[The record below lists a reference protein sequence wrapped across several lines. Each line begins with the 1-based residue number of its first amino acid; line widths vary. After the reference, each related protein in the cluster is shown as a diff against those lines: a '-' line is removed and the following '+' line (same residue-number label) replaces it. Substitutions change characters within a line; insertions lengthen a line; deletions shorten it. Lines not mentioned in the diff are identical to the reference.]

1 MGIRFIFGRAGAG
14 KSHYCLEQINKK
26 LNNQD
31 KNKLILLVPDQ
42 YTFQT
47 EKKLLEAIG
56 EKALLRAEV
65 LSFKRMATRVFDSC
79 GGRAINVIED
89 SGKNMLIYK
98 LLKDKGEELQYFSK
112 ISKKQGFV
120 GTVSKSITEFKKY
133 NISEEILREK
143 ELQIDKDEL
152 KEKISDLLNIYES
165 FNGALHKEYIDS
177 EDILTILANKLRE
190 CTLYNGAE
198 VWVDEF
204 TTFTPQQ
211 IEVLKVLAKQCK
223 NINITL
229 CSDGEDSSKGGEAD
243 IFSVITSTEN
253 KIIKMMQENN
263 ISYKEPVYLNN
274 KNIYRFKES
283 NELEHLEKY
292 FFNYPFKIYKGK
304 NKDVRLY
311 KANNNYNEIEWVAQD
326 ILRLVIDK
334 GYRYKDI
341 AVVCREIDSYD
352 KITSVIFNEYNIPYF
367 LDKKR
372 DILSN
377 PLVVLIIS
385 ALEILISNWSYESV
399 FKYVKSGLITLE
411 SQFIDKL
418 ENYILANGIKGY
430 KWTKNL
436 LEEDER
442 EFTQEEIEIAEYMEE
457 IRRPIIK
464 LYNKIK
470 GNTTVIKYCTALYEF
485 LLEINAFETMDS
497 WLEKFNRLGMQD
509 KIKEYTQV
517 PSIVMDML
525 DQAVEV
531 LGDEEVDLKTFSKL
545 LVSGFEEKEIGVIP
559 MSLDQVNI
567 GDIARIK
574 GRDVK
579 ALYVVGANDGVLP
592 SANKDEGILS
602 DEDRIELKNLGI
614 ELASDTR
621 SRIFEEQF
629 MVYTAL
635 TIPSNYL
642 MITYPMADFE
652 GKSLRPSIIIPRLK
666 KILPNMQ
673 EESEIYYNHIK
684 ECDLYYDKY
693 HNITA
698 PIPTFN
704 ELIEALRRKYE
715 KEEIEEHW
723 KEAFKWFEESEEFKD
738 RTNVVFNGLNY
749 TNLVERIPRE
759 KIKELYSNE
768 NGRLMF
774 SVSRIEKYAQCPF
787 GYYVQYGL
795 KAKDRKVYEFSA
807 PDLGSFMHEILDQF
821 TNKIKKENIHWSEL
835 TKDRCSEIVNELVNN
850 KLRNETNSILNSNK
864 KYQYFSERFKKTIT
878 KSVTVISEQMR
889 RGEFDVFKNEFD
901 FGDFKDSDPIK
912 LELPSN
918 ETVYLKGRV
927 DRIDK
932 VELDGETYI
941 RIVDY
946 KSGSKSFDLNELY
959 YGLQIQLLVYLDAIL
974 KSSDKILKT
983 ECMPGAILYF
993 KIDNPIIQSK
1003 KALSEEEI
1011 QTEVLKKLK
1020 MDGLL
1025 LKDAKVVKAMDN
1037 EMETYSLIV
1046 PAAFKK
1052 DGDFTSTSAV
1062 VTKEQFDILR
1072 KYVNDKMIEICEEML
1087 SGDIKIEPCKSSKVT
1102 YCDYCDYSSIC
1113 QFDTSL
1119 KDNKYKIIL
1128 KKKKDDLWKSMV
1140 DKVKEEE
1147 GE

>member
-1 MGIRFIFGRAGAG
+1 MGIRFVFGRAGSG
-14 KSHYCLEQINKK
+14 KSYYCLNQINKK
-26 LNNQD
+26 LTND
-31 KNKLILLVPDQ
+31 KNNKLIMLVPDQ

-47 EKKLLEAIG
+47 EKKLLEYIG

-65 LSFKRMATRVFDSC
+65 LSFKRMATRVFDKC

-98 LLKDKGEELQYFSK
+98 LLKDKGEELQYFNR
-112 ISKKQGFV
+112 ISKQQGFV
-120 GTVSKSITEFKKY
+120 GIVSKSITEFKKY
-133 NISEEILREK
+133 NISEAILKEK
-143 ELQIDKDEL
+143 ELEIENKDL
-152 KEKISDLLNIYES
+152 KEKISDLASIYET
-165 FNGALHKEYIDS
+165 FNESLHKGYIDS
-177 EDILTILANKLRE
+177 EDILSILAKKLKE
-190 CTLYNGAE
+190 CDLYDDAE
-198 VWVDEF
+198 IWVDEF

-211 IEVLKVLAKQCK
+211 LEVLKVLAKQCK
-223 NINITL
+223 NVNITL
-229 CSDGEDSSKGGEAD
+229 CSDGEIQFTEGETD
-243 IFSVITSTEN
+243 IFDVIKNTEN
-253 KIIKMMQENN
+253 RILKMMQENN
-263 ISYKEPVYLNN
+263 ISYKEPVNLNK
-274 KNIYRFKES
+274 KNIYRFKDS
-283 NELEHLEKY
+283 KELGHIEKY
-292 FFNYPFKIYKGK
+292 FFNYPFKIYKDDC
-304 NKDVRLY
+304 KDIRLY
-311 KANNNYNEIEWVAQD
+311 KANNNYSEIEWVAQD
-326 ILRLVIDK
+326 ILKLVRDK

-372 DILSN
+372 EILSN

-385 ALEILISNWSYESV
+385 ALEILVTNWSYESV

-411 SQFIDKL
+411 TNFIDKL

-430 KWTKNL
+430 KWTRDL
-436 LEEDER
+436 LTSQDQEL
-442 EFTQEEIEIAEYMEE
+442 TQEEIEIFEYMEE
-457 IRRPIIK
+457 IRRPIIN

-470 GNTTVIKYCTALYEF
+470 GDVTVRKYCTALYEF
-485 LLEINAFETMDS
+485 LLEINAFETMDK
-497 WLEKFNRLGMQD
+497 WLDDFNNKGMQD

-517 PSIVMDML
+517 PAIVMDML

-531 LGDEEVDLKTFSKL
+531 LGDEVVDLKTFSKIL
-545 LVSGFEEKEIGVIP
+545 ISGFEEKEIGVIP
-559 MSLDQVNI
+559 MALDQVNI

-579 ALYVVGANDGVLP
+579 ALYIVGANDGVLP

-602 DEDRIELKNLGI
+602 DEDRIELKSMEI

-621 SRIFEEQF
+621 SRVFEEQF

-666 KILPNMQ
+666 KILPRLK
-673 EESEIYYNHIK
+673 EESEIFNNN
-684 ECDLYYDKY
+684 LFNDKY

-698 PIPTFN
+698 PVPTFN
-704 ELIEALRRKYE
+704 ELIEALRREYE
-715 KEEIEEHW
+715 KEEIEPYWVET
-723 KEAFKWFEESEEFKD
+723 FKWFEENEEFKD
-738 RTNVVFNGLNY
+738 RTKIIFNGLNY
-749 TNLVERIPRE
+749 TNLVEKIPRE
-759 KIKELYSNE
+759 KIKRLYSND

-787 GYYVQYGL
+787 SYYVQYGL
-795 KAKDRKVYEFSA
+795 KAKDRKVYEFTA
-807 PDLGSFMHEILDQF
+807 PDLGSFMHDILDQF
-821 TNKIKKENIHWSEL
+821 TNKIRKENILWGDL
-835 TKDRCSEIVNELVNN
+835 TKDKCAEIVNELVNS
-850 KLRNETNSILNSNK
+850 KLKNETNSILNSNK

-889 RGEFDVFKNEFD
+889 KGEFDIFKSEFD

-912 LELPSN
+912 LELPSK

-932 VELDGETYI
+932 VDLNGETYI

-974 KSSDKILKT
+974 KNSEQILKT
-983 ECMPGAILYF
+983 QCMPGGILYF
-993 KIDNPIIQSK
+993 KIDNPIIKSK
-1003 KALSEEEI
+1003 KALTEEEI
-1011 QTEVLKKLK
+1011 QVEVLKKLK

-1025 LKDAKVVKAMDN
+1025 LKNVELVKSMDRD
-1037 EMETYSLIV
+1037 METYSLII

-1052 DGDFTSTSAV
+1052 DGDFTSTSSV
-1062 VTKEQFDILR
+1062 VTESQFELLR

-1087 SGDIKIEPCKSSKVT
+1087 SGEVKIEPCKSSKVT

-1113 QFDTSL
+1113 QFDTSI

-1128 KKKKDDLWKSMV
+1128 KKKKDDLWNAMSN
-1140 DKVKEEE
+1140 KVKVEEDE
-1147 GE
+1147 

>member
-1 MGIRFIFGRAGAG
+1 MGIRFIFGRAGSG
-14 KSHYCLEQINKK
+14 KSCYCLNQIKKK
-26 LNNQD
+26 LEND
-31 KNKLILLVPDQ
+31 KNNKLILLVPDQ

-47 EKKLLEAIG
+47 EKKLLEHIG
-56 EKALLRAEV
+56 ERALLRAEV
-65 LSFKRMATRVFDSC
+65 LSFKRMATRVFDRC

-98 LLKDKGEELQYFSK
+98 LLKDKGEELQYFNR
-112 ISKKQGFV
+112 ISKQQGFV
-120 GTVSKSITEFKKY
+120 GIVSKSITEFKKY
-133 NISEEILREK
+133 NISEEILIEK
-143 ELQIDKDEL
+143 ESQIDNKDL
-152 KEKISDLLNIYES
+152 KEKVNDLASIYKI
-165 FNGALHKEYIDS
+165 FNENLHKGYIDS
-177 EDILTILANKLRE
+177 EDILSILAKKLKE
-190 CTLYNGAE
+190 CELYNDAE
-198 VWVDEF
+198 IWVDEF

-211 IEVLKVLAKQCK
+211 LEVLKVLAKQCK

-229 CSDGEDSSKGGEAD
+229 CSDGQIQFTEGETD
-243 IFSVITSTEN
+243 IFDVIKNTEN
-253 KIIKMMQENN
+253 RLLKMMQENN
-263 ISYKEPVYLNN
+263 IAYKEPVNLN
-274 KNIYRFKES
+274 KENIYRFKES
-283 NELEHLEKY
+283 KELGHIEKY
-292 FFNYPFKIYKGK
+292 FFNFPFKIYKGEC
-304 NKDVRLY
+304 KDIRLY
-311 KANNNYNEIEWVAQD
+311 KANNNYSEIEWVAQD
-326 ILRLVIDK
+326 ILRLVRDK

-372 DILSN
+372 EILSN

-385 ALEILISNWSYESV
+385 SLEILSTNWSYESV

-411 SQFIDKL
+411 STYIDKL

-430 KWTKNL
+430 KWTRDLIGNTD
-436 LEEDER
+436 EEL
-442 EFTQEEIEIAEYMEE
+442 TQEEIEIFEYMEE
-457 IRRPIIK
+457 IRRPIIN

-470 GNTTVIKYCTALYEF
+470 GDVTVRKYCTALYEF
-485 LLEINAFETMDS
+485 LLEINAFETMDK
-497 WLEKFNRLGMQD
+497 WLENFNEHGMQD

-531 LGDEEVDLKTFSKL
+531 LGDEKVDLKTFSKIL
-545 LVSGFEEKEIGVIP
+545 ISGFEEKEIGVIP
-559 MSLDQVNI
+559 MALDQVNI

-579 ALYVVGANDGVLP
+579 ALYIVGANDGVLP

-602 DEDRIELKNLGI
+602 DEDRLELKQLGI

-621 SRIFEEQF
+621 SRVFEEQF

-666 KILPNMQ
+666 KILPRLQ
-673 EESEIYYNHIK
+673 EESEIFNK
-684 ECDLYYDKY
+684 NLLNDKY

-698 PIPTFN
+698 PTPTFN
-704 ELIEALRRKYE
+704 ELIEALRKEYE
-715 KEEIEEHW
+715 KEEIEPHW
-723 KEAFKWFEESEEFKD
+723 VETFKWFEESDEFKD
-738 RTNVVFNGLNY
+738 RTKIIFNGLNY
-749 TNLVERIPRE
+749 TNLIERIPRE
-759 KIKELYSNE
+759 KMKQLYSND

-787 GYYVQYGL
+787 SYYVQYGL

-807 PDLGSFMHEILDQF
+807 PDLGSFMHDILDKF
-821 TNKIKKENIHWSEL
+821 TNKIKKENIAWSDL
-835 TKDRCSEIVNELVNN
+835 TKERCSEIVNELVNT
-850 KLRNETNSILNSNK
+850 KLKNETNSILNSNK
-864 KYQYFSERFKKTIT
+864 KYQYFSERFKKTIS

-889 RGEFDVFKNEFD
+889 KGEFDIFKSEFD

-912 LELPSN
+912 LELPSK

-932 VELDGETYI
+932 VELNGETYI

-974 KSSDKILKT
+974 KNSEQILKT
-983 ECMPGAILYF
+983 QCMPGGILYF
-993 KIDNPIIQSK
+993 KIDNPIIKSK

-1011 QTEVLKKLK
+1011 QVEVLKKLK

-1025 LKDAKVVKAMDN
+1025 LKNVELVKAMDN
-1037 EMETYSLIV
+1037 DMETYSLII

-1052 DGDFTSTSAV
+1052 DGDFTSTSSV
-1062 VTKEQFDILR
+1062 VTESQFELLR
-1072 KYVNDKMIEICEEML
+1072 NYVNDKMIEICEEML
-1087 SGDIKIEPCKSSKVT
+1087 SGEVKIEPCKSSKVT
-1102 YCDYCDYSSIC
+1102 YCDYCDYSAIC
-1113 QFDTSL
+1113 QFDTSIR
-1119 KDNKYKIIL
+1119 DNKYKIIL
-1128 KKKKDDLWKSMV
+1128 KKKKDDLWNAMEN
-1140 DKVKEEE
+1140 KVKEEE
-1147 GE
+1147 SK

>member
-1 MGIRFIFGRAGAG
+1 MGIRFIFGRAGSG
-14 KSHYCLEQINKK
+14 KSYYCLNQIKKK
-26 LNNQD
+26 LTND
-31 KNKLILLVPDQ
+31 KNNKLIMLVPDQ

-47 EKKLLEAIG
+47 EKKLLGYVG
-56 EKALLRAEV
+56 EKSLLRAEV
-65 LSFKRMATRVFDSC
+65 LSFKRMATRVFDKC

-98 LLKDKGEELQYFSK
+98 LLKDKGEELKYFNR
-112 ISKKQGFV
+112 ISKQQGFV
-120 GTVSKSITEFKKY
+120 GIVSKSITEFKKY
-133 NISEEILREK
+133 NISEEILKEK
-143 ELQIDKDEL
+143 ELEIENKDL
-152 KEKISDLLNIYES
+152 KEKVSDLASIYET
-165 FNGALHKEYIDS
+165 FNESLHKGYIDS
-177 EDILTILANKLRE
+177 EDILSILAKKLKE
-190 CTLYNGAE
+190 CDLYNDAE
-198 VWVDEF
+198 IWVDEF

-211 IEVLKVLAKQCK
+211 LEVLKVLAKQCK
-223 NINITL
+223 NVNITL
-229 CSDGEDSSKGGEAD
+229 CSDGEIQFTEGETD
-243 IFSVITSTEN
+243 IFDVIKNTEN
-253 KIIKMMQENN
+253 RILKMMQENN
-263 ISYKEPVYLNN
+263 ISYKEPVNLNK
-274 KNIYRFKES
+274 KNIYRFRESKE
-283 NELEHLEKY
+283 LGHIEKY
-292 FFNYPFKIYKGK
+292 FFNYPFKIYKGDC
-304 NKDVRLY
+304 KDIRLY
-311 KANNNYNEIEWVAQD
+311 KANNSYSEIEWVAQD
-326 ILRLVIDK
+326 ILKLVRDK

-372 DILSN
+372 EILSN

-385 ALEILISNWSYESV
+385 ALEILVTNWSYESV

-411 SQFIDKL
+411 TNFIDKL

-430 KWTKNL
+430 KWTRDL
-436 LEEDER
+436 LTSQNEEL
-442 EFTQEEIEIAEYMEE
+442 TQEEIEIFEYMEE
-457 IRRPIIK
+457 IRRPIIN

-470 GNTTVIKYCTALYEF
+470 VDVTVRKYCTALYEF
-485 LLEINAFETMDS
+485 LLEINAFETMDK
-497 WLEKFNRLGMQD
+497 WLDDFNNEGMQD

-517 PSIVMDML
+517 PAIVMDML

-531 LGDEEVDLKTFSKL
+531 LGNVVIDLKTFSKIL
-545 LVSGFEEKEIGVIP
+545 ISGFEEKEIGVIP
-559 MSLDQVNI
+559 MALDQVNI

-579 ALYVVGANDGVLP
+579 ALYIVGANDGVLP

-602 DEDRIELKNLGI
+602 DEDRIELKSMGI

-621 SRIFEEQF
+621 SRVFEEQF

-666 KILPNMQ
+666 KILPGLN
-673 EESEIYYNHIK
+673 EESEIFNSNLF
-684 ECDLYYDKY
+684 DDKY

-698 PIPTFN
+698 PVPTFN
-704 ELIEALRRKYE
+704 ELIEALRREYE
-715 KEEIEEHW
+715 KEEIEPYWVET
-723 KEAFKWFEESEEFKD
+723 FKWFEENEEFKD
-738 RTNVVFNGLNY
+738 RTKIIFNGLNY
-749 TNLVERIPRE
+749 TNLVEKIPRE
-759 KIKELYSNE
+759 KIKRLYSND

-795 KAKDRKVYEFSA
+795 KAKDRKVYEFTA
-807 PDLGSFMHEILDQF
+807 PDLGSFMHDILDQF
-821 TNKIKKENIHWSEL
+821 TNKIRKENILWGDL
-835 TKDRCSEIVNELVNN
+835 TKDKCAEIVNELVNS

-889 RGEFDVFKNEFD
+889 KGEFDIFKSEFD

-912 LELPSN
+912 LELPSK

-932 VELDGETYI
+932 VDLNGETYI

-974 KSSDKILKT
+974 KNSKQILKT
-983 ECMPGAILYF
+983 QCMPGGILYF
-993 KIDNPIIQSK
+993 KIDNPIIKSK
-1003 KALSEEEI
+1003 KALTEEEI
-1011 QTEVLKKLK
+1011 QVEVLKKLK

-1025 LKDAKVVKAMDN
+1025 LKNVELVKSMDRD
-1037 EMETYSLIV
+1037 METYSLII

-1052 DGDFTSTSAV
+1052 DGDFTSTSSV
-1062 VTKEQFDILR
+1062 VTESQFELLR

-1087 SGDIKIEPCKSSKVT
+1087 SGEVKIEPCKSSKVT

-1113 QFDTSL
+1113 QFDTSI
-1119 KDNKYKIIL
+1119 KDNKYKIIS
-1128 KKKKDDLWKSMV
+1128 KKKKDDLWDAMSN
-1140 DKVKEEE
+1140 KVKMEEDE
-1147 GE
+1147 

>member
-1 MGIRFIFGRAGAG
+1 MGIRFIFGRAGSG
-14 KSHYCLEQINKK
+14 KSYYCLNQIKKK
-26 LNNQD
+26 LTND
-31 KNKLILLVPDQ
+31 KNNKLIMLVPDQ

-47 EKKLLEAIG
+47 EKKLLEYVG
-56 EKALLRAEV
+56 EKSLLRAEV
-65 LSFKRMATRVFDSC
+65 LSFKRMATRVFDKC

-98 LLKDKGEELQYFSK
+98 LLRDKGEELKYFNR
-112 ISKKQGFV
+112 ISKQQGFV
-120 GTVSKSITEFKKY
+120 GIVSKSITEFKKY
-133 NISEEILREK
+133 NISEEILKEK
-143 ELQIDKDEL
+143 ELEIENKDL
-152 KEKISDLLNIYES
+152 KEKVSDLASIYET
-165 FNGALHKEYIDS
+165 FNESLHKGYIDS
-177 EDILTILANKLRE
+177 EDILSILAKKLKE
-190 CTLYNGAE
+190 CDLYNGAE
-198 VWVDEF
+198 IWVDEF

-211 IEVLKVLAKQCK
+211 LEVLKVLAKQCK
-223 NINITL
+223 NVNITL
-229 CSDGEDSSKGGEAD
+229 CSDGEIQFTEGETD
-243 IFSVITSTEN
+243 IFDVIKNTEN
-253 KIIKMMQENN
+253 RILKMMQENN
-263 ISYKEPVYLNN
+263 ISYKEPVNLNK
-274 KNIYRFKES
+274 KNIYRFRESKE
-283 NELEHLEKY
+283 LGHIEKY
-292 FFNYPFKIYKGK
+292 FFNYPFKIYKGEC
-304 NKDVRLY
+304 KDIRLY
-311 KANNNYNEIEWVAQD
+311 KANNNYSEIEWVAQD
-326 ILRLVIDK
+326 ILKLVRDK

-372 DILSN
+372 EILSN

-385 ALEILISNWSYESV
+385 ALEILVTNWSYESV

-411 SQFIDKL
+411 TNFIDKL

-430 KWTKNL
+430 KWTRDL
-436 LEEDER
+436 LISQDEEL
-442 EFTQEEIEIAEYMEE
+442 TQEEIEIFEYMEE
-457 IRRPIIK
+457 IRRPIIN

-470 GNTTVIKYCTALYEF
+470 GDVTVRKYCTALYEF
-485 LLEINAFETMDS
+485 LLEISAFETMDK
-497 WLEKFNRLGMQD
+497 WLDDFNNKGMQD

-517 PSIVMDML
+517 PAMVMDML

-531 LGDEEVDLKTFSKL
+531 LGNEVIDLKTFFKML
-545 LVSGFEEKEIGVIP
+545 ISGFEEKEIGVIP
-559 MSLDQVNI
+559 MALDQVNI

-579 ALYVVGANDGVLP
+579 ALYIVGANDGVLP

-602 DEDRIELKNLGI
+602 DEDRIELKSMGI

-621 SRIFEEQF
+621 SRVFEEQF

-666 KILPNMQ
+666 KILPGLK
-673 EESEIYYNHIK
+673 EESEIFNSNLF
-684 ECDLYYDKY
+684 DDKY

-698 PIPTFN
+698 PVPTFN
-704 ELIEALRRKYE
+704 ELIEALRREYE
-715 KEEIEEHW
+715 KEEIEPYWVET
-723 KEAFKWFEESEEFKD
+723 FKWFEENEEFKD
-738 RTNVVFNGLNY
+738 RTKIIFNGLNY
-749 TNLVERIPRE
+749 TNLVEKIPRE
-759 KIKELYSNE
+759 KIKRLYSND

-795 KAKDRKVYEFSA
+795 KAKDRKVYEFTA
-807 PDLGSFMHEILDQF
+807 PDLGSFMHDILDQF
-821 TNKIKKENIHWSEL
+821 TNKIRKENILWGDL
-835 TKDRCSEIVNELVNN
+835 TKDKCAEIVNELVNS

-889 RGEFDVFKNEFD
+889 KGEFDIFKSEFD
-901 FGDFKDSDPIK
+901 FGEFKDSDPIK
-912 LELPSN
+912 LELPSK
-918 ETVYLKGRV
+918 EIVYLKGRV

-932 VELDGETYI
+932 VDLNGETYI

-974 KSSDKILKT
+974 KNSKQILKT
-983 ECMPGAILYF
+983 QCMPGGILYF
-993 KIDNPIIQSK
+993 KIDNPIIKSK
-1003 KALSEEEI
+1003 KALTEEEI
-1011 QTEVLKKLK
+1011 QVEVLKKLK

-1025 LKDAKVVKAMDN
+1025 LKNVELVKSMDRD
-1037 EMETYSLIV
+1037 METYSLII

-1052 DGDFTSTSAV
+1052 DGDFTSTSSV
-1062 VTKEQFDILR
+1062 VTESQFELLR

-1087 SGDIKIEPCKSSKVT
+1087 SGDVKIEPCKSSKVT

-1113 QFDTSL
+1113 QFDTSI
-1119 KDNKYKIIL
+1119 KDNKYKIIT
-1128 KKKKDDLWKSMV
+1128 KKKKDDLWDAMSN
-1140 DKVKEEE
+1140 KVKMED

>member
-1 MGIRFIFGRAGAG
+1 MGIRFVFGRAGAG
-14 KSHYCLEQINKK
+14 KSYYCLNQIKKK
-26 LNNQD
+26 LNND
-31 KNKLILLVPDQ
+31 KNNKLIMLVPDQ

-47 EKKLLEAIG
+47 EKKLLEYVG
-56 EKALLRAEV
+56 ERSLLRAEV
-65 LSFKRMATRVFDSC
+65 LSFKRMATRVFDKC

-98 LLKDKGEELQYFSK
+98 LLKDKGEELQYFNR
-112 ISKKQGFV
+112 ISKQQGFV
-120 GTVSKSITEFKKY
+120 GIVSKSITEFKKY
-133 NISEEILREK
+133 NISEEILKEK
-143 ELQIDKDEL
+143 ELQIEDKDL
-152 KEKISDLLNIYES
+152 KEKVSDLASIYET
-165 FNGALHKEYIDS
+165 FNESLHKGYIDS
-177 EDILTILANKLRE
+177 EDILSILAEKLKE
-190 CTLYNGAE
+190 CDLYNDAE
-198 VWVDEF
+198 IWVDEF

-211 IEVLKVLAKQCK
+211 LEVLKVLAKQCK
-223 NINITL
+223 NLNITL
-229 CSDGEDSSKGGEAD
+229 CSDGEIQFTEGETD
-243 IFSVITSTEN
+243 IFDVIKNTEN
-253 KIIKMMQENN
+253 RILKMMQENN
-263 ISYKEPVYLNN
+263 ISYKEPVNLN
-274 KNIYRFKES
+274 KENIYRFKES
-283 NELEHLEKY
+283 KELGHIEKY
-292 FFNYPFKIYKGK
+292 FFNFPFKIYKG
-304 NKDVRLY
+304 NCKDIRLY
-311 KANNNYNEIEWVAQD
+311 KANNNYSEIEWVAQD
-326 ILRLVIDK
+326 ILRLVRDK

-372 DILSN
+372 EILSN

-385 ALEILISNWSYESV
+385 ALEILVTNWSYESV

-411 SQFIDKL
+411 TNFIDKL

-430 KWTKNL
+430 KWTRDL
-436 LEEDER
+436 LISQDEEL
-442 EFTQEEIEIAEYMEE
+442 TQEEIEIFEYMEE
-457 IRRPIIK
+457 IRRPIIN

-470 GNTTVIKYCTALYEF
+470 VDVTVRKYCTALYEF
-485 LLEINAFETMDS
+485 LLEINAFETMDK
-497 WLEKFNRLGMQD
+497 WLDNFNDKGMQD

-531 LGDEEVDLKTFSKL
+531 LGDEVVDLKTFSKIL
-545 LVSGFEEKEIGVIP
+545 ISGFEEKEIGVIP
-559 MSLDQVNI
+559 MALDQVNI

-579 ALYVVGANDGVLP
+579 ALYIVGANDGVLP

-602 DEDRIELKNLGI
+602 DEDRIELKSMGI

-621 SRIFEEQF
+621 SRVFEEQF

-652 GKSLRPSIIIPRLK
+652 GKSLRPSIVIPRLK
-666 KILPNMQ
+666 KILPRLK
-673 EESEIYYNHIK
+673 EESEIFNSN
-684 ECDLYYDKY
+684 LFYDKY

-698 PIPTFN
+698 PVPTFN
-704 ELIEALRRKYE
+704 ELIEALRREYE
-715 KEEIEEHW
+715 NEEIEPYWVET
-723 KEAFKWFEESEEFKD
+723 FKWFEESEEFKD
-738 RTNVVFNGLNY
+738 RTKIIFNGLNY
-749 TNLVERIPRE
+749 TNLVEKIPRE
-759 KIKELYSNE
+759 KIKRLYSND

-787 GYYVQYGL
+787 SYYVQYGL
-795 KAKDRKVYEFSA
+795 KAKDRKVYEFTA
-807 PDLGSFMHEILDQF
+807 PDLGSFMHDILDQF
-821 TNKIKKENIHWSEL
+821 TNKIRKENILWGDL
-835 TKDRCSEIVNELVNN
+835 TKEKCAEIVNELVNS
-850 KLRNETNSILNSNK
+850 KLKNETNSILNSNK

-889 RGEFDVFKNEFD
+889 KGEFDIFKSEFD

-912 LELPSN
+912 LELPSK
-918 ETVYLKGRV
+918 EIVYLKGRV

-932 VELDGETYI
+932 VDLNGETYI

-974 KSSDKILKT
+974 KNSEQILKT
-983 ECMPGAILYF
+983 QCMPGGILYF
-993 KIDNPIIQSK
+993 KIDNPIIKSK
-1003 KALSEEEI
+1003 KALTEEEI
-1011 QTEVLKKLK
+1011 QVEVLKKLK

-1025 LKDAKVVKAMDN
+1025 LKNVELVKSMDRD
-1037 EMETYSLIV
+1037 METYSLII

-1052 DGDFTSTSAV
+1052 DGDFTSTSSV
-1062 VTKEQFDILR
+1062 VTESQFELLR

-1087 SGDIKIEPCKSSKVT
+1087 SGEVKIEPCKSSKVT
-1102 YCDYCDYSSIC
+1102 YCDYCNYSSIC
-1113 QFDTSL
+1113 QFDTSI

-1128 KKKKDDLWKSMV
+1128 KKKKDDLWDAMSN
-1140 DKVKEEE
+1140 KVKVEEDE
-1147 GE
+1147 

>member
-1 MGIRFIFGRAGAG
+1 MGIRFVFGRAGSG
-14 KSHYCLEQINKK
+14 KSYYCLNQIKKK
-26 LNNQD
+26 LGND
-31 KNKLILLVPDQ
+31 KNNKLIMLVPDQ

-47 EKKLLEAIG
+47 EKKLLEYVG

-65 LSFKRMATRVFDSC
+65 LSFKRMATRVFDKC

-98 LLKDKGEELQYFSK
+98 LLKDKGEELQYFNR
-112 ISKKQGFV
+112 ISKQQGFV
-120 GTVSKSITEFKKY
+120 GIVSKSITEFKKY
-133 NISEEILREK
+133 NISEEILKEK
-143 ELQIDKDEL
+143 ELQIENKDL
-152 KEKISDLLNIYES
+152 KEKVSDLASIYET
-165 FNGALHKEYIDS
+165 FNESLHKGYIDS
-177 EDILTILANKLRE
+177 EDILSILAKKLKE
-190 CTLYNGAE
+190 CDLYNDAE
-198 VWVDEF
+198 IWVDEF

-211 IEVLKVLAKQCK
+211 LEVLKALAKQCK
-223 NINITL
+223 NVNITL
-229 CSDGEDSSKGGEAD
+229 CSDGEIQFTEGETD
-243 IFSVITSTEN
+243 IFDVIKNTEN
-253 KIIKMMQENN
+253 RILKMMQENN
-263 ISYKEPVYLNN
+263 ISYKEPVNLNK
-274 KNIYRFKES
+274 KNLYRFKES
-283 NELEHLEKY
+283 KELGHIEKY
-292 FFNYPFKIYKGK
+292 FFNYPFKIYKDEC
-304 NKDVRLY
+304 KDIRLY
-311 KANNNYNEIEWVAQD
+311 KANNNYSEIEWVAQD
-326 ILRLVIDK
+326 ILKLGRDK

-372 DILSN
+372 EILSN

-385 ALEILISNWSYESV
+385 ALEILVTNWSYESV

-411 SQFIDKL
+411 TSFIDKL

-430 KWTKNL
+430 KWTRDL
-436 LEEDER
+436 LISQDKEL
-442 EFTQEEIEIAEYMEE
+442 TQEEIEIFEYMEE
-457 IRRPIIK
+457 IRRPIIN

-470 GNTTVIKYCTALYEF
+470 GDVTVRKYCTALYEF
-485 LLEINAFETMDS
+485 LLEISAFETMDK
-497 WLEKFNRLGMQD
+497 WLDDFNNKGMQD

-531 LGDEEVDLKTFSKL
+531 LGDEVVDLKTFSKIL
-545 LVSGFEEKEIGVIP
+545 KSGFEEKEIGVIP
-559 MSLDQVNI
+559 IALDQVNI

-579 ALYVVGANDGVLP
+579 ALYIVGANDGVLP

-602 DEDRIELKNLGI
+602 DEDRIELKSMGI

-666 KILPNMQ
+666 KILPRLK
-673 EESEIYYNHIK
+673 EESEIFNSS
-684 ECDLYYDKY
+684 LFNDKY

-698 PIPTFN
+698 PVPTFN
-704 ELIEALRRKYE
+704 ELIEALRREYE
-715 KEEIEEHW
+715 KEEIETYWVET
-723 KEAFKWFEESEEFKD
+723 FKWFEENEEFKD
-738 RTNVVFNGLNY
+738 RTKIIFNGLRY
-749 TNLVERIPRE
+749 TNLVEKIPRE
-759 KIKELYSNE
+759 KIKRLYSND

-787 GYYVQYGL
+787 SYYVQYGL
-795 KAKDRKVYEFSA
+795 KAKDRKVYEFTA
-807 PDLGSFMHEILDQF
+807 PDLGSFMHDILDQF
-821 TNKIKKENIHWSEL
+821 TNKIRKENILWGDL
-835 TKDRCSEIVNELVNN
+835 TKDKCSEIVNELVNS
-850 KLRNETNSILNSNK
+850 KLKNETNSILNSNK

-889 RGEFDVFKNEFD
+889 KGEFDIFKSEFD

-912 LELPSN
+912 LELHSK
-918 ETVYLKGRV
+918 EIVYLKGRV

-932 VELDGETYI
+932 VDLNGETYI

-974 KSSDKILKT
+974 KNSEQILKT
-983 ECMPGAILYF
+983 QCMPGGILYF
-993 KIDNPIIQSK
+993 KIDNPIIKSK
-1003 KALSEEEI
+1003 KALTEEEI
-1011 QTEVLKKLK
+1011 QVEVLKKLK

-1025 LKDAKVVKAMDN
+1025 LKNVELVKSMDRD
-1037 EMETYSLIV
+1037 METYSLII

-1052 DGDFTSTSAV
+1052 DGDFTSTSSV
-1062 VTKEQFDILR
+1062 VTESQFELLR

-1087 SGDIKIEPCKSSKVT
+1087 SGEIKIEPCKSSKVM

-1113 QFDTSL
+1113 QFDTSI

-1128 KKKKDDLWKSMV
+1128 KKKKDDLWEAMAN
-1140 DKVKEEE
+1140 KVKMEE

>member
-326 ILRLVIDK
+326 ILRLVRDK

-497 WLEKFNRLGMQD
+497 WLEEFNRLGMQD

-525 DQAVEV
+525 DQAVKV

>member
-1 MGIRFIFGRAGAG
+1 MGIRFIFGRAGSG
-14 KSHYCLEQINKK
+14 KSYYCLNQIKKK
-26 LNNQD
+26 LDNNE

-47 EKKLLEAIG
+47 EKKLLEHIG

-65 LSFKRMATRVFDSC
+65 LSFKRMATRVFDKY

-98 LLKDKGEELQYFSK
+98 LLKDKGEELKYFNR
-112 ISKKQGFV
+112 ISKQQGFV
-120 GTVSKSITEFKKY
+120 GIVSKSITEFKKY

-143 ELQIDKDEL
+143 ELEIDNNDL
-152 KEKISDLLNIYES
+152 REKVNDLLSIYEA
-165 FNGALHKEYIDS
+165 FNENLHKDYIDS
-177 EDILTILANKLRE
+177 EDILSILAQKLKICE
-190 CTLYNGAE
+190 LYNGAE
-198 VWVDEF
+198 IWIDEF

-211 IEVLKVLAKQCK
+211 LEVLKVLAKQCK
-223 NINITL
+223 NMNITL
-229 CSDGEDSSKGGEAD
+229 CSDGEIGFTEGETD
-243 IFSVITSTEN
+243 IFDVIKNTEN
-253 KIIKMMQENN
+253 RILKMMQENN
-263 ISYKEPVYLNN
+263 ISYKEPVNLN
-274 KNIYRFKES
+274 KKDIYRFKES
-283 NELEHLEKY
+283 RELGHIEKY
-292 FFNYPFKIYKGK
+292 FFNFPFKIYK
-304 NKDVRLY
+304 DQCTDIRLY
-311 KANNNYNEIEWVAQD
+311 KANNNYSEIEWVAQD
-326 ILRLVIDK
+326 ILRLVRDK

-372 DILSN
+372 EILSN

-385 ALEILISNWSYESV
+385 SLEILITNWSYESV
-399 FKYVKSGLITLE
+399 FKYVKSGLIKIE
-411 SQFIDKL
+411 SEFIDKL

-430 KWTKNL
+430 KWTRDL
-436 LEEDER
+436 LTSNDVEL
-442 EFTQEEIEIAEYMEE
+442 TKEEIEIFEYMEE
-457 IRRPIIK
+457 IRRPIIN

-470 GNTTVIKYCTALYEF
+470 GDVSVRKYCTALYEF
-485 LLEINAFETMDS
+485 LLEIKAFDTMDK
-497 WLEKFNRLGMQD
+497 WLEDFNSKGMQD

-517 PSIVMDML
+517 PAIVMDML

-531 LGDEEVDLKTFSKL
+531 LGDEKVDLKTFSKI

-559 MSLDQVNI
+559 MALDQVNI

-579 ALYVVGANDGVLP
+579 ALYIVGANDGVLP

-602 DEDRIELKNLGI
+602 DEDRIELKSKGL

-621 SRIFEEQF
+621 SRVFEEQF

-666 KILPNMQ
+666 KILPRLK
-673 EESEIYYNHIK
+673 EESEIFNNNLIN
-684 ECDLYYDKY
+684 DKY

-704 ELIEALRRKYE
+704 ELIEALRKEYE
-715 KEEIEEHW
+715 KEEIETHW
-723 KEAFKWFEESEEFKD
+723 IEIFKWFEENEEFKD
-738 RTNVVFNGLNY
+738 RTKIIFNGLNY
-749 TNLVERIPRE
+749 TNLVEKIPRE
-759 KIKELYSNE
+759 KIKKLYSND
-768 NGRLMF
+768 NGRLIF

-795 KAKDRKVYEFSA
+795 KAKDRKVYEFTA
-807 PDLGSFMHEILDQF
+807 PDLGSFMHDILDQF
-821 TNKIKKENIHWSEL
+821 TNKIKKEHILWGDL
-835 TKDRCSEIVNELVNN
+835 TKERCSEIVNELVDN
-850 KLRNETNSILNSNK
+850 KLKNETNSILNSNK

-889 RGEFDVFKNEFD
+889 KGEFDIFKSEFD

-912 LELPSN
+912 LELPSK

-932 VELDGETYI
+932 VDLNGETYI

-974 KSSDKILKT
+974 KNSKQILKSQ
-983 ECMPGAILYF
+983 CMPGGILYF
-993 KIDNPIIQSK
+993 KIDNPIIKSK
-1003 KALSEEEI
+1003 KALTEEEI
-1011 QTEVLKKLK
+1011 QVEVLKKLK

-1025 LKDAKVVKAMDN
+1025 LKNVELVKAMDKD
-1037 EMETYSLIV
+1037 METYSLII

-1052 DGDFTSTSAV
+1052 DGDFTSTSSV
-1062 VTKEQFDILR
+1062 VTEEQFELLR
-1072 KYVNDKMIEICEEML
+1072 KYVNEKMIEICEEML
-1087 SGDIKIEPCKSSKVT
+1087 SGEVKIEPCKSAKVT
-1102 YCDYCDYSSIC
+1102 YCDYCDYSAIC
-1113 QFDTSL
+1113 QFDTSIR
-1119 KDNKYKIIL
+1119 DNKYKVIL
-1128 KKKKDDLWKSMV
+1128 KKKKEDLWNAMLN
-1140 DKVKEEE
+1140 KVKEEVE
-1147 GE
+1147 

>member
-326 ILRLVIDK
+326 ILRLVRDK

-377 PLVVLIIS
+377 PLEVLIIS

-399 FKYVKSGLITLE
+399 FKYVKSGIITLE

-673 EESEIYYNHIK
+673 EESEIWNRNL
-684 ECDLYYDKY
+684 ESDKY
-693 HNITA
+693 YSITA
-698 PIPTFN
+698 PTPTFN
-704 ELIEALRRKYE
+704 ELIEALRREYE

-1062 VTKEQFDILR
+1062 VTKEQFDIL
-1072 KYVNDKMIEICEEML
+1072 
-1087 SGDIKIEPCKSSKVT
+1087 
-1102 YCDYCDYSSIC
+1102 
-1113 QFDTSL
+1113 
-1119 KDNKYKIIL
+1119 
-1128 KKKKDDLWKSMV
+1128 
-1140 DKVKEEE
+1140 
-1147 GE
+1147 

>member
-1 MGIRFIFGRAGAG
+1 MGIRFVFGRAGSG
-14 KSHYCLEQINKK
+14 KSYYCLNQIKKK
-26 LNNQD
+26 LTND
-31 KNKLILLVPDQ
+31 KNNKLIMLVPDQ

-47 EKKLLEAIG
+47 EKKLLEYVG

-65 LSFKRMATRVFDSC
+65 LSFKRMATRVFDKC

-98 LLKDKGEELQYFSK
+98 LLKDKGEELQYFNR
-112 ISKKQGFV
+112 ISKQQGFV
-120 GTVSKSITEFKKY
+120 GIVSKSITEFKKY
-133 NISEEILREK
+133 NISEEILKEK
-143 ELQIDKDEL
+143 ELETENKDL
-152 KEKISDLLNIYES
+152 KEKISDLASIYET
-165 FNGALHKEYIDS
+165 FNESLHKGYIDS
-177 EDILTILANKLRE
+177 EDILSILAKKLKE
-190 CTLYNGAE
+190 CDLYDDAE
-198 VWVDEF
+198 IWVDEF

-211 IEVLKVLAKQCK
+211 LEVLKVLAKQCK
-223 NINITL
+223 NVNITL
-229 CSDGEDSSKGGEAD
+229 CSDGEIQFTEGETD
-243 IFSVITSTEN
+243 IFDVIKNTEN
-253 KIIKMMQENN
+253 RILKMMQENN
-263 ISYKEPVYLNN
+263 ISYKEPVNLNK
-274 KNIYRFKES
+274 KNIYRFKDS
-283 NELEHLEKY
+283 KELGHIEKY
-292 FFNYPFKIYKGK
+292 FFNYPFKIYKDDC
-304 NKDVRLY
+304 KDIRLY
-311 KANNNYNEIEWVAQD
+311 KANNNYSEIEWVAQD
-326 ILRLVIDK
+326 ILKLVRDK

-372 DILSN
+372 EILSN

-385 ALEILISNWSYESV
+385 ALEILVTNWSYESV

-411 SQFIDKL
+411 TNFIDKL

-430 KWTKNL
+430 KWTRDL
-436 LEEDER
+436 LTSQDQEL
-442 EFTQEEIEIAEYMEE
+442 TQEEIEIFEYMEE
-457 IRRPIIK
+457 IRRPIIN

-470 GNTTVIKYCTALYEF
+470 GDITVRKYCTALYEF
-485 LLEINAFETMDS
+485 LLEINAFETMDK
-497 WLEKFNRLGMQD
+497 WLDDFNNKGMQD

-517 PSIVMDML
+517 PAIVMDML

-531 LGDEEVDLKTFSKL
+531 LGDEVVDLKTFSKIL
-545 LVSGFEEKEIGVIP
+545 ISGFEEKEIGVIP
-559 MSLDQVNI
+559 MALDQVNI

-579 ALYVVGANDGVLP
+579 ALYIVGANDGVLP

-602 DEDRIELKNLGI
+602 DEDRIELKSMGI

-621 SRIFEEQF
+621 SRVFEEQF

-666 KILPNMQ
+666 KILPRLK
-673 EESEIYYNHIK
+673 EESEIFNNN
-684 ECDLYYDKY
+684 LFNDKY

-698 PIPTFN
+698 PVPTFN
-704 ELIEALRRKYE
+704 ELIEALRREYE
-715 KEEIEEHW
+715 KEEIEPYWVET
-723 KEAFKWFEESEEFKD
+723 FKWFEENEEFKD
-738 RTNVVFNGLNY
+738 RTKIIFNGLNY
-749 TNLVERIPRE
+749 TNLVENIPRE
-759 KIKELYSNE
+759 KIKRLYSND

-787 GYYVQYGL
+787 SYYVQYGL
-795 KAKDRKVYEFSA
+795 KAKDRKVYEFTA
-807 PDLGSFMHEILDQF
+807 PDLGSFMHDILDQF
-821 TNKIKKENIHWSEL
+821 TNKIRKENILWGDL
-835 TKDRCSEIVNELVNN
+835 TKDKCAEIVNELVNS
-850 KLRNETNSILNSNK
+850 KLKNETNSILNSNK

-889 RGEFDVFKNEFD
+889 KGEFDIFKSEFD

-912 LELPSN
+912 LELPSK

-932 VELDGETYI
+932 VDLNGETYI

-974 KSSDKILKT
+974 KNSEQILKT
-983 ECMPGAILYF
+983 QCMPGGILYF
-993 KIDNPIIQSK
+993 KIDNPIIKSK
-1003 KALSEEEI
+1003 KALTEEEI
-1011 QTEVLKKLK
+1011 QVEVLKKLK

-1025 LKDAKVVKAMDN
+1025 LKNVELVKSMDRD
-1037 EMETYSLIV
+1037 METYSLII

-1052 DGDFTSTSAV
+1052 DGDFTSTSSV
-1062 VTKEQFDILR
+1062 VTESQFELLR

-1087 SGDIKIEPCKSSKVT
+1087 SGEVKIEPCKSSKVT

-1113 QFDTSL
+1113 QFDTSI

-1128 KKKKDDLWKSMV
+1128 KKKKDDLWNAMSN
-1140 DKVKEEE
+1140 KVKVEEDE
-1147 GE
+1147 

>member
-1 MGIRFIFGRAGAG
+1 MGIRFIFGRAGSG
-14 KSHYCLEQINKK
+14 KSYYCLNQIKKK
-26 LNNQD
+26 LTND
-31 KNKLILLVPDQ
+31 KNNKLIMLVPDQ

-47 EKKLLEAIG
+47 EKKLLEYVG
-56 EKALLRAEV
+56 EKSLLRAEV
-65 LSFKRMATRVFDSC
+65 LSFKRMATRVFDKC

-98 LLKDKGEELQYFSK
+98 LLKDKGEELKYFNR
-112 ISKKQGFV
+112 ISKQQGFV
-120 GTVSKSITEFKKY
+120 GIVSKSITEFKKY
-133 NISEEILREK
+133 NISEEILKEK
-143 ELQIDKDEL
+143 ELEIENKDL
-152 KEKISDLLNIYES
+152 KEKISDLASIYET
-165 FNGALHKEYIDS
+165 FNESLHKGYIDS
-177 EDILTILANKLRE
+177 EDILSILAKKLKE
-190 CTLYNGAE
+190 CDLYNDAE
-198 VWVDEF
+198 IWVDEF

-211 IEVLKVLAKQCK
+211 LEVLKVLAKQCK
-223 NINITL
+223 NVNITL
-229 CSDGEDSSKGGEAD
+229 CSDGEIQFAEGETD
-243 IFSVITSTEN
+243 IFDVIKNTEN
-253 KIIKMMQENN
+253 RILKMMQENN
-263 ISYKEPVYLNN
+263 ISYKEPVNLNK

-283 NELEHLEKY
+283 RELGHIEKY
-292 FFNYPFKIYKGK
+292 FFNYPFKIHKGEC
-304 NKDVRLY
+304 KDIRLY
-311 KANNNYNEIEWVAQD
+311 KANNNYSEIEWVAQD
-326 ILRLVIDK
+326 ILKLVRDK

-372 DILSN
+372 EILSN

-385 ALEILISNWSYESV
+385 ALEILVTNWSYESV

-411 SQFIDKL
+411 TNFIDKL

-430 KWTKNL
+430 KWTRDL
-436 LEEDER
+436 LTSQDEELI
-442 EFTQEEIEIAEYMEE
+442 QEEIEIFEYMEE
-457 IRRPIIK
+457 IRRPIIN

-470 GNTTVIKYCTALYEF
+470 GDVTVRKYCTALYEF
-485 LLEINAFETMDS
+485 LLEISAFETMDK
-497 WLEKFNRLGMQD
+497 WLDDFNNKGMQD

-517 PSIVMDML
+517 PAMVMDML

-531 LGDEEVDLKTFSKL
+531 LGDEVVDLKTFSKIL
-545 LVSGFEEKEIGVIP
+545 ISGFEEKEIGVIP
-559 MSLDQVNI
+559 MALDQVNI

-579 ALYVVGANDGVLP
+579 ALYIVGANDGVLP

-602 DEDRIELKNLGI
+602 DEDRIELKSMGI

-621 SRIFEEQF
+621 SRVFEEQF

-666 KILPNMQ
+666 KILPGLK
-673 EESEIYYNHIK
+673 EESEIFNSNLF
-684 ECDLYYDKY
+684 DDKY

-698 PIPTFN
+698 PVPTFN
-704 ELIEALRRKYE
+704 ELIEALRREYE
-715 KEEIEEHW
+715 KEEIEPYWVET
-723 KEAFKWFEESEEFKD
+723 FKWFEENEEFKD
-738 RTNVVFNGLNY
+738 RTKIIFNGLNY
-749 TNLVERIPRE
+749 TNLVEKIPRE
-759 KIKELYSNE
+759 KIKRLYSND

-795 KAKDRKVYEFSA
+795 KAKDRKVYEFTA
-807 PDLGSFMHEILDQF
+807 PDLGSFMHDILDQF
-821 TNKIKKENIHWSEL
+821 TNKIRKENILWGDL
-835 TKDRCSEIVNELVNN
+835 TKDKCAEIVNELVNS

-889 RGEFDVFKNEFD
+889 KGEFDIFKSEFD

-912 LELPSN
+912 LELPSK

-932 VELDGETYI
+932 VDLNGETYI

-974 KSSDKILKT
+974 KNSKQILKAQ
-983 ECMPGAILYF
+983 CMPGGILYF
-993 KIDNPIIQSK
+993 KIDNPIIKSK
-1003 KALSEEEI
+1003 KALTEEEI
-1011 QTEVLKKLK
+1011 QVEVLKKLK

-1025 LKDAKVVKAMDN
+1025 LKNVELVKSMDRD
-1037 EMETYSLIV
+1037 METYSLII

-1052 DGDFTSTSAV
+1052 DGDFTSTSSV
-1062 VTKEQFDILR
+1062 VTESQFELLR

-1087 SGDIKIEPCKSSKVT
+1087 SGEVKIEPCKSSKVT

-1113 QFDTSL
+1113 QFDTSI
-1119 KDNKYKIIL
+1119 KDNKYKIIS
-1128 KKKKDDLWKSMV
+1128 KKKKDDLWDAMSN
-1140 DKVKEEE
+1140 KVKAEEDE
-1147 GE
+1147 

>member
-14 KSHYCLEQINKK
+14 KSYYCLNQIKK
-26 LNNQD
+26 KIDND
-31 KNKLILLVPDQ
+31 KNNKLIMLVPDQ

-47 EKKLLEAIG
+47 EKKLLEHVG

-65 LSFKRMATRVFDSC
+65 LSFKRMATRVFDKC

-98 LLKDKGEELQYFSK
+98 LLKDKGEELQYFNR
-112 ISKKQGFV
+112 ISKQQGFV
-120 GTVSKSITEFKKY
+120 GIVSKSITEFKKY
-133 NISEEILREK
+133 NISEEMLKEK
-143 ELQIDKDEL
+143 ELQIDNKDL
-152 KEKISDLLNIYES
+152 REKINDLTSIYET
-165 FNGALHKEYIDS
+165 FNENLHKGYIDS
-177 EDILTILANKLRE
+177 DDILSILAQKLKSCE
-190 CTLYNGAE
+190 LYNDAE
-198 VWVDEF
+198 IWIDEF

-211 IEVLKVLAKQCK
+211 LEVLKVLAKQCK
-223 NINITL
+223 NLNITL
-229 CSDGEDSSKGGEAD
+229 CSDGEIQFTEGETD
-243 IFSVITSTEN
+243 IFDVIKNTEN
-253 KIIKMMQENN
+253 RILKMMQENN
-263 ISYKEPVYLNN
+263 ISYKEPVNLN
-274 KNIYRFKES
+274 KENIYRFKES
-283 NELEHLEKY
+283 KELGHIEKY
-292 FFNYPFKIYKGK
+292 FFNFPFKIYKG
-304 NKDVRLY
+304 NCKDIRLY
-311 KANNNYNEIEWVAQD
+311 KANNNYSEIEWVAQD
-326 ILRLVIDK
+326 ILRLVRDK

-372 DILSN
+372 EILSN

-385 ALEILISNWSYESV
+385 ALEILVTNWSYESV

-411 SQFIDKL
+411 TNFIDKL

-430 KWTKNL
+430 KWTRDL
-436 LEEDER
+436 LISQDEEL
-442 EFTQEEIEIAEYMEE
+442 TQEEIEIFEYMEE
-457 IRRPIIK
+457 IRRPIIN

-470 GNTTVIKYCTALYEF
+470 VDVTVRKYCTALYEF
-485 LLEINAFETMDS
+485 LLEINAFETMDK
-497 WLEKFNRLGMQD
+497 WLDNFNDKGMQD

-531 LGDEEVDLKTFSKL
+531 LGDEVVDLKTFSKIL
-545 LVSGFEEKEIGVIP
+545 ISGFEEKEIGVIP
-559 MSLDQVNI
+559 MALDQVNI

-579 ALYVVGANDGVLP
+579 ALYIVGANDGVLP

-602 DEDRIELKNLGI
+602 DEDRIELKSMGI

-621 SRIFEEQF
+621 SRVFEEQF

-652 GKSLRPSIIIPRLK
+652 GKSLRPSIVIPRLK
-666 KILPNMQ
+666 KILPRLK
-673 EESEIYYNHIK
+673 EESEIFNSNLF
-684 ECDLYYDKY
+684 DDKY

-698 PIPTFN
+698 PVPTFN
-704 ELIEALRRKYE
+704 ELIEALRREYE
-715 KEEIEEHW
+715 NEEIEPYWVET
-723 KEAFKWFEESEEFKD
+723 FKWFEESEEFKD
-738 RTNVVFNGLNY
+738 RTKIIFNGLNY

-759 KIKELYSNE
+759 KIKRLYSND
-768 NGRLMF
+768 NGRLIF

-787 GYYVQYGL
+787 SYYVQYGL
-795 KAKDRKVYEFSA
+795 KAKDRKVYEFTA
-807 PDLGSFMHEILDQF
+807 PDLGSFMHDILDQF
-821 TNKIKKENIHWSEL
+821 TNKIRKDHILWGDL
-835 TKDRCSEIVNELVNN
+835 TKERCSEIVNELVNN

-889 RGEFDVFKNEFD
+889 KGEFDIFKSEFD

-912 LELPSN
+912 LELPSK

-932 VELDGETYI
+932 VDLNGETYI

-946 KSGSKSFDLNELY
+946 KSGSKNFDLNELY

-974 KSSDKILKT
+974 KNSKQILKT
-983 ECMPGAILYF
+983 QCMPGGILYF
-993 KIDNPIIQSK
+993 KIDNPIIKSK
-1003 KALSEEEI
+1003 KALTEEEI
-1011 QTEVLKKLK
+1011 QVEVLKKLK

-1025 LKDAKVVKAMDN
+1025 LKNVELVKAMDKD
-1037 EMETYSLIV
+1037 METYSLVI

-1052 DGDFTSTSAV
+1052 DGDFTSTSSV
-1062 VTKEQFDILR
+1062 VTEEQFELLR

-1087 SGDIKIEPCKSSKVT
+1087 SGEVKIEPCKSSKVT
-1102 YCDYCDYSSIC
+1102 YCDYCDYSAIC
-1113 QFDTSL
+1113 QFDTSIR
-1119 KDNKYKIIL
+1119 DNKYKIIL
-1128 KKKKDDLWKSMV
+1128 KKKKDDLWNSMIN
-1140 DKVKEEE
+1140 KVKEEE

>member
-1 MGIRFIFGRAGAG
+1 MGIRFIFGRAGSG
-14 KSHYCLEQINKK
+14 KSYYCLNQIKKK
-26 LNNQD
+26 LTND
-31 KNKLILLVPDQ
+31 KNNKLIMLVPDQ

-47 EKKLLEAIG
+47 EKKLLEYVG
-56 EKALLRAEV
+56 EKSLLRAEV
-65 LSFKRMATRVFDSC
+65 LSFKRMATRVFDKC

-98 LLKDKGEELQYFSK
+98 LLKDKGEELKYFNR
-112 ISKKQGFV
+112 ISKQQGFV
-120 GTVSKSITEFKKY
+120 GIVSKSITEFKKY
-133 NISEEILREK
+133 NISKEILKEK
-143 ELQIDKDEL
+143 ELEIENKDL
-152 KEKISDLLNIYES
+152 KEKVSDLASIYET
-165 FNGALHKEYIDS
+165 FNESLHNGYIDS
-177 EDILTILANKLRE
+177 EDILSILAKKLKE
-190 CTLYNGAE
+190 CDLYNVAE
-198 VWVDEF
+198 IWVDEF

-211 IEVLKVLAKQCK
+211 LEVLKVLSKQCK
-223 NINITL
+223 NVNITL
-229 CSDGEDSSKGGEAD
+229 CSDGEIQFTEGETD
-243 IFSVITSTEN
+243 IFDVIKNTEN
-253 KIIKMMQENN
+253 RILKMMQENN
-263 ISYKEPVYLNN
+263 ISYKEPVNLNK
-274 KNIYRFKES
+274 KNIYRFRESKE
-283 NELEHLEKY
+283 LGHIEKY
-292 FFNYPFKIYKGK
+292 FFNYPFKIYKGEC
-304 NKDVRLY
+304 KDIRLY
-311 KANNNYNEIEWVAQD
+311 KANNNYSEIEWVAQD
-326 ILRLVIDK
+326 ILKLVRDK

-372 DILSN
+372 EILSN

-385 ALEILISNWSYESV
+385 ALEILVTNWSYESV

-411 SQFIDKL
+411 TNFIDKL

-430 KWTKNL
+430 KWTRDL
-436 LEEDER
+436 LISQDEEL
-442 EFTQEEIEIAEYMEE
+442 TQEEIEIFEYMEE
-457 IRRPIIK
+457 IRRPIIN

-470 GNTTVIKYCTALYEF
+470 GDVTVRKYCTALYEF
-485 LLEINAFETMDS
+485 LLEINAFETMDK
-497 WLEKFNRLGMQD
+497 WLDDFNNKGMQD

-517 PSIVMDML
+517 PAMVMDML

-531 LGDEEVDLKTFSKL
+531 LGNEVIDLKTFSKIL
-545 LVSGFEEKEIGVIP
+545 ISGFEEKEIGVIP
-559 MSLDQVNI
+559 MALDQVNI

-579 ALYVVGANDGVLP
+579 ALYIVGANDGVLP

-602 DEDRIELKNLGI
+602 DEDRIELKSMGI

-621 SRIFEEQF
+621 SRVFEEQF

-666 KILPNMQ
+666 KILPGLK
-673 EESEIYYNHIK
+673 EESEIFNSNLF
-684 ECDLYYDKY
+684 DDKY

-698 PIPTFN
+698 PVPTFN
-704 ELIEALRRKYE
+704 ELIEALRREYE
-715 KEEIEEHW
+715 KEEIEPYWVET
-723 KEAFKWFEESEEFKD
+723 FKWFEENEEFKD
-738 RTNVVFNGLNY
+738 RTKIIFNGLNY
-749 TNLVERIPRE
+749 TNLVEKIPRE
-759 KIKELYSNE
+759 KIKRLYSND

-795 KAKDRKVYEFSA
+795 KAKDRKVYEFTA
-807 PDLGSFMHEILDQF
+807 PDLGSFMHDILDQF
-821 TNKIKKENIHWSEL
+821 TNKIRKENILWGDL
-835 TKDRCSEIVNELVNN
+835 TKDKCAEIVNELVNS
-850 KLRNETNSILNSNK
+850 KLKNETNSILNSNK

-889 RGEFDVFKNEFD
+889 KGEFDIFKSEFD

-912 LELPSN
+912 LELPSK

-932 VELDGETYI
+932 VDLNGETYI

-946 KSGSKSFDLNELY
+946 KSGSKRFDLNELY

-974 KSSDKILKT
+974 KNSKQILKT
-983 ECMPGAILYF
+983 QCMPGGILYF
-993 KIDNPIIQSK
+993 KIDNPIIKSK
-1003 KALSEEEI
+1003 KALTEEEI
-1011 QTEVLKKLK
+1011 QVEVLKKLK

-1025 LKDAKVVKAMDN
+1025 LKNVELVKSMDRD
-1037 EMETYSLIV
+1037 METYSLII

-1052 DGDFTSTSAV
+1052 DGDFTSTSSV
-1062 VTKEQFDILR
+1062 VTESQFELLR

-1087 SGDIKIEPCKSSKVT
+1087 SGEVKIEPCKSSKVT

-1113 QFDTSL
+1113 QFDTSI
-1119 KDNKYKIIL
+1119 KDNKYKIIS
-1128 KKKKDDLWKSMV
+1128 KKKKDDLWDAMSN
-1140 DKVKEEE
+1140 KVKMEEDE
-1147 GE
+1147 

>member
-1 MGIRFIFGRAGAG
+1 MGIRFVFGRAGSG
-14 KSHYCLEQINKK
+14 KSYYCLNQIKKK
-26 LNNQD
+26 LTND
-31 KNKLILLVPDQ
+31 KNNKLIMLVPDQ

-47 EKKLLEAIG
+47 EKKLLEYVG

-65 LSFKRMATRVFDSC
+65 LSFKRMATRVFDKC

-98 LLKDKGEELQYFSK
+98 LLKDKGEELQYFNR
-112 ISKKQGFV
+112 ISKQQGFV
-120 GTVSKSITEFKKY
+120 GIVSKSITEFKKY
-133 NISEEILREK
+133 NISEEILKEK
-143 ELQIDKDEL
+143 ELEIENKDL
-152 KEKISDLLNIYES
+152 KEKVSDLASIYET
-165 FNGALHKEYIDS
+165 FNESLHKGYIDS
-177 EDILTILANKLRE
+177 EDILSILAKKLKE
-190 CTLYNGAE
+190 CALYNDAE
-198 VWVDEF
+198 IWVDEF

-211 IEVLKVLAKQCK
+211 LEVLKVLAKQCK
-223 NINITL
+223 NVNITL
-229 CSDGEDSSKGGEAD
+229 CSDGEIQFTEGETD
-243 IFSVITSTEN
+243 IFDVIKNTEN
-253 KIIKMMQENN
+253 RILKMMQENN
-263 ISYKEPVYLNN
+263 ISYKEPVNLNK
-274 KNIYRFKES
+274 KNIYRFKDS
-283 NELEHLEKY
+283 KELGHIEKY
-292 FFNYPFKIYKGK
+292 FFNYPFKIYKDDC
-304 NKDVRLY
+304 KDIRLY
-311 KANNNYNEIEWVAQD
+311 KANNNYSEVEWVAQD
-326 ILRLVIDK
+326 ILKLVRDK

-372 DILSN
+372 EILSN

-385 ALEILISNWSYESV
+385 ALEILVTNWSYESV

-411 SQFIDKL
+411 TNFIDKL

-430 KWTKNL
+430 KWTRDL
-436 LEEDER
+436 LTSQDEEL
-442 EFTQEEIEIAEYMEE
+442 TQEEIEIFEYMEE
-457 IRRPIIK
+457 IRRPIIN

-470 GNTTVIKYCTALYEF
+470 GDVTVRKYCTALYEF
-485 LLEINAFETMDS
+485 LLEINAFETMDK
-497 WLEKFNRLGMQD
+497 WLDDFNNKGMQD

-517 PSIVMDML
+517 PAIVMDML

-531 LGDEEVDLKTFSKL
+531 LGDEVVDLKTFSKIL
-545 LVSGFEEKEIGVIP
+545 ISGFEEKEIGVIP
-559 MSLDQVNI
+559 MALDQVNI
-567 GDIARIK
+567 GDIARVK

-579 ALYVVGANDGVLP
+579 ALYIVGANDGVLP

-602 DEDRIELKNLGI
+602 DEDRIELKSMGI

-621 SRIFEEQF
+621 SRVFEEQF

-666 KILPNMQ
+666 KILPRLK
-673 EESEIYYNHIK
+673 EESEIFNNN
-684 ECDLYYDKY
+684 LFNDKY

-698 PIPTFN
+698 PVPTFN
-704 ELIEALRRKYE
+704 ELIEALRREYE
-715 KEEIEEHW
+715 KEEIEPYWVET
-723 KEAFKWFEESEEFKD
+723 FKWFEENEEFKD
-738 RTNVVFNGLNY
+738 RTKIIFNGLNY
-749 TNLVERIPRE
+749 TNLVEKIPRE
-759 KIKELYSNE
+759 KIKRLYSND

-787 GYYVQYGL
+787 GYYVKYGL
-795 KAKDRKVYEFSA
+795 KAKDRKVYEFTA
-807 PDLGSFMHEILDQF
+807 PDLGSFMHDILDQF
-821 TNKIKKENIHWSEL
+821 TNKIRKENILWGDL
-835 TKDRCSEIVNELVNN
+835 TKDRCAEIVNELVNS
-850 KLRNETNSILNSNK
+850 KLKNETNSILNSNK

-889 RGEFDVFKNEFD
+889 KGEFDIFKSEFD

-912 LELPSN
+912 LELPSK

-932 VELDGETYI
+932 VDLNGETYI

-959 YGLQIQLLVYLDAIL
+959 YGIQIQLLVYLDAIL
-974 KSSDKILKT
+974 KNSEQILKT
-983 ECMPGAILYF
+983 QCMPGGILYF
-993 KIDNPIIQSK
+993 KIDNPIIKSK
-1003 KALSEEEI
+1003 KALTEEEI
-1011 QTEVLKKLK
+1011 QVEVLKKLK

-1025 LKDAKVVKAMDN
+1025 LKNVELVKSMDRD
-1037 EMETYSLIV
+1037 METYSLII

-1052 DGDFTSTSAV
+1052 DGDFTSTSSV
-1062 VTKEQFDILR
+1062 VTESQFELLR

-1087 SGDIKIEPCKSSKVT
+1087 SGEVKIEPCKSSKVT

-1113 QFDTSL
+1113 QFDTSI

-1128 KKKKDDLWKSMV
+1128 RKKKDDLWDAMSN
-1140 DKVKEEE
+1140 KVKAEEDE
-1147 GE
+1147 

>member
-133 NISEEILREK
+133 NISEKILREK

-326 ILRLVIDK
+326 ILRLVRDK

>member
-1 MGIRFIFGRAGAG
+1 MGIRFIFGRAGSG
-14 KSHYCLEQINKK
+14 KSYYCLNQIKKK
-26 LNNQD
+26 LTND
-31 KNKLILLVPDQ
+31 KNNKLIMLVPDQ

-47 EKKLLEAIG
+47 EKKLLEYVG
-56 EKALLRAEV
+56 EKSLLRAEV
-65 LSFKRMATRVFDSC
+65 LSFKRMATRVFDKC

-98 LLKDKGEELQYFSK
+98 LLKDKGEELKYFNR
-112 ISKKQGFV
+112 ISKQQGFV
-120 GTVSKSITEFKKY
+120 GIVSKSITELKKY
-133 NISEEILREK
+133 NISEEILKEK
-143 ELQIDKDEL
+143 ELEIENKDL
-152 KEKISDLLNIYES
+152 KEKVSDLASIYATFNES
-165 FNGALHKEYIDS
+165 LHKGYIDS
-177 EDILTILANKLRE
+177 EDILSILAKKLKE
-190 CTLYNGAE
+190 CDLYNDAE
-198 VWVDEF
+198 IWVDEF

-211 IEVLKVLAKQCK
+211 LEVLKVLAKQCK
-223 NINITL
+223 NVNITL
-229 CSDGEDSSKGGEAD
+229 CSDGEIQVNEGETD
-243 IFSVITSTEN
+243 IFDVIKNTEN
-253 KIIKMMQENN
+253 RILKMMQENN
-263 ISYKEPVYLNN
+263 ISYKEPVNLNK
-274 KNIYRFKES
+274 KNIYRFRESKE
-283 NELEHLEKY
+283 LGHIEKY
-292 FFNYPFKIYKGK
+292 FFNYPFKIYKGES
-304 NKDVRLY
+304 KDIRLY
-311 KANNNYNEIEWVAQD
+311 KANNNYSEIEWVAQD
-326 ILRLVIDK
+326 ILKLVRDK

-372 DILSN
+372 EILSN

-385 ALEILISNWSYESV
+385 ALEILVTNWSYESV

-411 SQFIDKL
+411 TNFIDKL

-430 KWTKNL
+430 KWTRDL
-436 LEEDER
+436 LISQYEEI
-442 EFTQEEIEIAEYMEE
+442 TQEEIEIFEYMEE
-457 IRRPIIK
+457 IRRPIIN

-470 GNTTVIKYCTALYEF
+470 GDVTVRKYCTALYEF
-485 LLEINAFETMDS
+485 LLEINAFETMDK
-497 WLEKFNRLGMQD
+497 WLDDFNNKGMQD

-517 PSIVMDML
+517 PAMVMDML

-531 LGDEEVDLKTFSKL
+531 LGNEVIDLKTFSKIL
-545 LVSGFEEKEIGVIP
+545 ISGFEEKEIGVIP
-559 MSLDQVNI
+559 MALDQVNI

-579 ALYVVGANDGVLP
+579 ALYIVGANDGVLP

-602 DEDRIELKNLGI
+602 DEDRIELKSMGI

-621 SRIFEEQF
+621 SRVFEEQF

-666 KILPNMQ
+666 KILPGLK
-673 EESEIYYNHIK
+673 EESEIFNSNLF
-684 ECDLYYDKY
+684 DDKY

-698 PIPTFN
+698 PVPTFN
-704 ELIEALRRKYE
+704 ELIEALRREYE
-715 KEEIEEHW
+715 KEEIEPYWVET
-723 KEAFKWFEESEEFKD
+723 FKWFEENEEFKD
-738 RTNVVFNGLNY
+738 RTKIIFNGLNY
-749 TNLVERIPRE
+749 TNLVEKIPRE
-759 KIKELYSNE
+759 KIKRLYSND

-795 KAKDRKVYEFSA
+795 KAKDRKVYEFTA
-807 PDLGSFMHEILDQF
+807 PDLGSFMHDILDQF
-821 TNKIKKENIHWSEL
+821 TNKIRKENILWGDL
-835 TKDRCSEIVNELVNN
+835 TKDKCAEIVNELVNS

-889 RGEFDVFKNEFD
+889 KGEFDIFKSEFD

-912 LELPSN
+912 LELPSK
-918 ETVYLKGRV
+918 EIVYLKGRV

-932 VELDGETYI
+932 VDLNGETYI

-974 KSSDKILKT
+974 KNSKQILKT
-983 ECMPGAILYF
+983 QCMPGGILYF
-993 KIDNPIIQSK
+993 KIDNPIIKSK
-1003 KALSEEEI
+1003 KALTEEEI
-1011 QTEVLKKLK
+1011 QVEVLKKLK

-1025 LKDAKVVKAMDN
+1025 LKNVELVKSMDRD
-1037 EMETYSLIV
+1037 METYSLII

-1052 DGDFTSTSAV
+1052 DGDFTSTSSV
-1062 VTKEQFDILR
+1062 VTESQFELLR

-1087 SGDIKIEPCKSSKVT
+1087 SGEVKIEPCKSSKVT

-1113 QFDTSL
+1113 QFDTSI
-1119 KDNKYKIIL
+1119 KDNKYKIIA
-1128 KKKKDDLWKSMV
+1128 KKKKDDLWDAMSN
-1140 DKVKEEE
+1140 KVKMED

>member
-1 MGIRFIFGRAGAG
+1 MGIRFVFGRAGSG
-14 KSHYCLEQINKK
+14 KSYYCLNQIKKK
-26 LNNQD
+26 LNND
-31 KNKLILLVPDQ
+31 KNNKLIMLVPDQ

-47 EKKLLEAIG
+47 EKKLLEYVG

-65 LSFKRMATRVFDSC
+65 LSFKRMATRVFDRC

-98 LLKDKGEELQYFSK
+98 LLKDKGEELQYFNR
-112 ISKKQGFV
+112 ISKQQGFV
-120 GTVSKSITEFKKY
+120 GIVSKSITEFKKY
-133 NISEEILREK
+133 NISEEILKEK
-143 ELQIDKDEL
+143 ELQIEDKDL
-152 KEKISDLLNIYES
+152 KEKVSDLASIYET
-165 FNGALHKEYIDS
+165 FNECLHKEYIDS
-177 EDILTILANKLRE
+177 EDILSILSQKLKNCE
-190 CTLYNGAE
+190 IYKDAE
-198 VWVDEF
+198 IWVDEF

-211 IEVLKVLAKQCK
+211 LEVLKVLAKQCK

-229 CSDGEDSSKGGEAD
+229 CSDGEIGFTEGETD
-243 IFSVITSTEN
+243 IFDVIKNTEN
-253 KIIKMMQENN
+253 RILKMMQENN
-263 ISYKEPVYLNN
+263 ISYKEPINLNKEN
-274 KNIYRFKES
+274 LYRFRESKE
-283 NELEHLEKY
+283 LGHIEKY
-292 FFNYPFKIYKGK
+292 FFNFPFKIYKDEC
-304 NKDVRLY
+304 KDIRLY
-311 KANNNYNEIEWVAQD
+311 KANNNYSEIEWVAQD
-326 ILRLVIDK
+326 ILRLVRDK

-372 DILSN
+372 EILSN

-385 ALEILISNWSYESV
+385 ALEILVTNWSYESV
-399 FKYVKSGLITLE
+399 FKYVKSGLIKLE
-411 SQFIDKL
+411 TNFIDKL

-430 KWTKNL
+430 KWTRDL
-436 LEEDER
+436 LLSAGEEL
-442 EFTQEEIEIAEYMEE
+442 TQEEIEIFEYMEE
-457 IRRPIIK
+457 IRRPIIN

-470 GNTTVIKYCTALYEF
+470 GDVTVRKYCTALYEI
-485 LLEINAFETMDS
+485 LLEINAFETMDK
-497 WLEKFNRLGMQD
+497 WLDDFNNKGMQD

-531 LGDEEVDLKTFSKL
+531 LGDEVVDLKTFSKIL
-545 LVSGFEEKEIGVIP
+545 ISGFEEKEIGVIP
-559 MSLDQVNI
+559 MALDQVNI

-579 ALYVVGANDGVLP
+579 ALYIVGANDGVLP

-602 DEDRIELKNLGI
+602 DEDRIELKNIGI

-621 SRIFEEQF
+621 SRVFEEQF

-666 KILPNMQ
+666 KILPKLQ
-673 EESEIYYNHIK
+673 EESEIYNK
-684 ECDLYYDKY
+684 NLLNDKY

-698 PIPTFN
+698 PTPTFN
-704 ELIEALRRKYE
+704 ELIEALRREYE
-715 KEEIEEHW
+715 KEEIEPYWVET
-723 KEAFKWFEESEEFKD
+723 FKWFEENEEFKD
-738 RTNVVFNGLNY
+738 RTKIIFKGLNY
-749 TNLVERIPRE
+749 TNLVEKIPRE
-759 KIKELYSNE
+759 KIKRLYSND

-787 GYYVQYGL
+787 SYYVQYGL
-795 KAKDRKVYEFSA
+795 KAKDRKVYEFTA
-807 PDLGSFMHEILDQF
+807 PDLGSFMHDILDQF
-821 TNKIKKENIHWSEL
+821 TNKIRKENILWSDL
-835 TKDRCSEIVNELVNN
+835 TKDRCAEIVNELVNI
-850 KLRNETNSILNSNK
+850 KLKNETNSILNSNK

-889 RGEFDVFKNEFD
+889 KGEFDIFKSEFD

-912 LELPSN
+912 LELPSK

-932 VELDGETYI
+932 VDLNGETYI

-974 KSSDKILKT
+974 KNSEQILKT
-983 ECMPGAILYF
+983 QCMPGGILYF
-993 KIDNPIIQSK
+993 KIDNPIIKSK
-1003 KALSEEEI
+1003 KALTEEEI
-1011 QTEVLKKLK
+1011 QVEVLKKLK

-1025 LKDAKVVKAMDN
+1025 LKNVELVKSMDRD
-1037 EMETYSLIV
+1037 METYSLII

-1052 DGDFTSTSAV
+1052 DGDFTSTSSV
-1062 VTKEQFDILR
+1062 VTESQFELLR
-1072 KYVNDKMIEICEEML
+1072 KYVNEKMIEICEEML
-1087 SGDIKIEPCKSSKVT
+1087 SGEVKIEPCKSSKVT

-1113 QFDTSL
+1113 QFDTSI

-1128 KKKKDDLWKSMV
+1128 KKKKDDLWNAMTN
-1140 DKVKEEE
+1140 KVKVEE

>member
-1 MGIRFIFGRAGAG
+1 MGIRFVFGRAGSG
-14 KSHYCLEQINKK
+14 KSYYCLNQIKKK
-26 LNNQD
+26 LTND
-31 KNKLILLVPDQ
+31 KNNKLIMLVPDQ

-47 EKKLLEAIG
+47 EKKLLEYVG

-65 LSFKRMATRVFDSC
+65 LSFKRMATRVFDKC

-98 LLKDKGEELQYFSK
+98 LLKDKGEELQYFNR
-112 ISKKQGFV
+112 ISKQQGFV
-120 GTVSKSITEFKKY
+120 GIVSKSITEFKKY
-133 NISEEILREK
+133 NISEEILKEK
-143 ELQIDKDEL
+143 ELEIENKDL
-152 KEKISDLLNIYES
+152 KEKISDLASIYET
-165 FNGALHKEYIDS
+165 FNESLHKGYIDS
-177 EDILTILANKLRE
+177 EDILSILAKKLKE
-190 CTLYNGAE
+190 CDLYDDAE
-198 VWVDEF
+198 IWVDEF

-211 IEVLKVLAKQCK
+211 LEVLKVLAKQCK
-223 NINITL
+223 NVNITL
-229 CSDGEDSSKGGEAD
+229 CSDGEIQFTEGETD
-243 IFSVITSTEN
+243 IFDVIKNTEN
-253 KIIKMMQENN
+253 RILKIMQENN
-263 ISYKEPVYLNN
+263 ISYKEPVNLNK
-274 KNIYRFKES
+274 KNIYRFKDS
-283 NELEHLEKY
+283 KELGHIEKY
-292 FFNYPFKIYKGK
+292 FFNYPFKIYKDDC
-304 NKDVRLY
+304 KDIRLY
-311 KANNNYNEIEWVAQD
+311 KANNNYSEIEWVAQD
-326 ILRLVIDK
+326 ILKLVRDK

-372 DILSN
+372 EILSN

-385 ALEILISNWSYESV
+385 ALEILVTNWSYESV

-411 SQFIDKL
+411 TNFIDKL

-430 KWTKNL
+430 KWTRDL
-436 LEEDER
+436 LTSQDQEL
-442 EFTQEEIEIAEYMEE
+442 TQEEIEIFEYMEE
-457 IRRPIIK
+457 IRRPIIN

-470 GNTTVIKYCTALYEF
+470 GDVTVRKYCTALYEF
-485 LLEINAFETMDS
+485 LLEINAFETMDK
-497 WLEKFNRLGMQD
+497 WLDDFNNKGMQD

-517 PSIVMDML
+517 PAIVMDML

-531 LGDEEVDLKTFSKL
+531 LGDEVVDLKTFSKIL
-545 LVSGFEEKEIGVIP
+545 ISGFEEKEIGVIP
-559 MSLDQVNI
+559 MALDQVNI

-579 ALYVVGANDGVLP
+579 ALYIVGANDGVLP

-602 DEDRIELKNLGI
+602 DEDRIELKSMGI

-621 SRIFEEQF
+621 SRVFEEQF

-666 KILPNMQ
+666 KILPRLK
-673 EESEIYYNHIK
+673 EESEIFNNN
-684 ECDLYYDKY
+684 LFNDKY

-698 PIPTFN
+698 PVPTFN
-704 ELIEALRRKYE
+704 ELIEALRREYE
-715 KEEIEEHW
+715 KEEIEPYWVET
-723 KEAFKWFEESEEFKD
+723 FKWFEENEEFKD
-738 RTNVVFNGLNY
+738 RTKIIFNGLNY
-749 TNLVERIPRE
+749 TNLVEKIPRE
-759 KIKELYSNE
+759 KIKRLYSND

-787 GYYVQYGL
+787 SYYVQYGL
-795 KAKDRKVYEFSA
+795 KAKDRKVYEFTA
-807 PDLGSFMHEILDQF
+807 PDLGSFMHDILDQF
-821 TNKIKKENIHWSEL
+821 TNKIRKENILWGDL
-835 TKDRCSEIVNELVNN
+835 TKDKCAEIVNELVNS
-850 KLRNETNSILNSNK
+850 KLKNETNSILNSNK

-889 RGEFDVFKNEFD
+889 KGEFDIFKSEFD

-912 LELPSN
+912 LELPSK

-932 VELDGETYI
+932 VDLNGETYI

-974 KSSDKILKT
+974 KNSEKILKT
-983 ECMPGAILYF
+983 QCMPGGILYF
-993 KIDNPIIQSK
+993 KIDNPIIKSK
-1003 KALSEEEI
+1003 KALTEEEI
-1011 QTEVLKKLK
+1011 QVEVLKKLK

-1025 LKDAKVVKAMDN
+1025 LKNVELVKSMDRD
-1037 EMETYSLIV
+1037 METYSLII

-1052 DGDFTSTSAV
+1052 DGDFTSTSSV
-1062 VTKEQFDILR
+1062 VTESQFELLR

-1087 SGDIKIEPCKSSKVT
+1087 SGEVKIEPCKSSKVT

-1113 QFDTSL
+1113 QFDTSI

-1128 KKKKDDLWKSMV
+1128 KKKKDDLWNAMSN
-1140 DKVKEEE
+1140 KVKVEEDE
-1147 GE
+1147 

>member
-1 MGIRFIFGRAGAG
+1 MGIRFIFGRAGSG
-14 KSHYCLEQINKK
+14 KSYYCLNQIKKK
-26 LNNQD
+26 LTND
-31 KNKLILLVPDQ
+31 KNNKLIMLVPDQ

-47 EKKLLEAIG
+47 EKKLLEYVG
-56 EKALLRAEV
+56 EKSLLRAEV
-65 LSFKRMATRVFDSC
+65 LSFKRMATRVFDKC

-98 LLKDKGEELQYFSK
+98 LLKDKGEELKYFNR
-112 ISKKQGFV
+112 ISKQQGFV
-120 GTVSKSITEFKKY
+120 GIVSKSITEFKKY
-133 NISEEILREK
+133 NISEEILKEK
-143 ELQIDKDEL
+143 ELEIENKDL
-152 KEKISDLLNIYES
+152 KEKVSDLASIYET
-165 FNGALHKEYIDS
+165 FNESLHKGYIDS
-177 EDILTILANKLRE
+177 EDILSILAKKLKE
-190 CTLYNGAE
+190 CDLYNDAE
-198 VWVDEF
+198 IWVDEF

-211 IEVLKVLAKQCK
+211 LEVLKVLAKQCK
-223 NINITL
+223 NVNITL
-229 CSDGEDSSKGGEAD
+229 CSDGEIQVTEGETD
-243 IFSVITSTEN
+243 IFDVIKNTEN
-253 KIIKMMQENN
+253 RILKMMQENN
-263 ISYKEPVYLNN
+263 ISYKEPVNLNK
-274 KNIYRFKES
+274 KNIYRFRESKE
-283 NELEHLEKY
+283 LGHIEKY
-292 FFNYPFKIYKGK
+292 FFNYPFKIYKGEC
-304 NKDVRLY
+304 KDIRLY
-311 KANNNYNEIEWVAQD
+311 KANNNYSEIEWVAQD
-326 ILRLVIDK
+326 ILKLVRDK

-372 DILSN
+372 EILSN

-385 ALEILISNWSYESV
+385 ALEILVTNWSYESV

-411 SQFIDKL
+411 TNFIDKL

-430 KWTKNL
+430 KWTRDL
-436 LEEDER
+436 LISQDEEL
-442 EFTQEEIEIAEYMEE
+442 TQEEIEIFEYMEE
-457 IRRPIIK
+457 IRRPIIN

-470 GNTTVIKYCTALYEF
+470 GDVTVRKYCTALYEF
-485 LLEINAFETMDS
+485 LLEISAFETMDK
-497 WLEKFNRLGMQD
+497 WLDDFNNKGMQD

-517 PSIVMDML
+517 PAMVMDML

-531 LGDEEVDLKTFSKL
+531 LGNEVIDLKTFSKIL
-545 LVSGFEEKEIGVIP
+545 ISGFEEKEIGVIP
-559 MSLDQVNI
+559 MALDQVNI

-579 ALYVVGANDGVLP
+579 ALYIVGANDGVLP

-602 DEDRIELKNLGI
+602 DEDRIELKSMGI

-621 SRIFEEQF
+621 SRVFEEQF

-666 KILPNMQ
+666 KILPGLK
-673 EESEIYYNHIK
+673 EESEIFNSNLF
-684 ECDLYYDKY
+684 DDKY

-698 PIPTFN
+698 PVPTFN
-704 ELIEALRRKYE
+704 ELIEALRREYE
-715 KEEIEEHW
+715 KEEIEPYWVET
-723 KEAFKWFEESEEFKD
+723 FKWFEENEEFKD
-738 RTNVVFNGLNY
+738 RTKIIFNGLNY
-749 TNLVERIPRE
+749 TNLVEKIPRE
-759 KIKELYSNE
+759 KIKRLYSND

-795 KAKDRKVYEFSA
+795 KAKDRKVYEFTA
-807 PDLGSFMHEILDQF
+807 PDLGSFMHDILDQF
-821 TNKIKKENIHWSEL
+821 TNKIRKENILWGDL
-835 TKDRCSEIVNELVNN
+835 TKDKCAEIVNELVNS

-889 RGEFDVFKNEFD
+889 KGEFDIFKSEFD

-912 LELPSN
+912 LELPSK
-918 ETVYLKGRV
+918 EIVYLKGRV

-932 VELDGETYI
+932 VDLNGETYI

-974 KSSDKILKT
+974 KNSKQILKT
-983 ECMPGAILYF
+983 QCMPGGILYF
-993 KIDNPIIQSK
+993 KIDNPIIKSK
-1003 KALSEEEI
+1003 KALTDEEI
-1011 QTEVLKKLK
+1011 QVEVLKKLK

-1025 LKDAKVVKAMDN
+1025 LKNVELVKSMDRD
-1037 EMETYSLIV
+1037 METYSLII

-1052 DGDFTSTSAV
+1052 DGDFTSTSSV
-1062 VTKEQFDILR
+1062 VTESQFELLR

-1087 SGDIKIEPCKSSKVT
+1087 SGDVKIEPCKSSKVI

-1113 QFDTSL
+1113 QFDTSI
-1119 KDNKYKIIL
+1119 KDNKYKIIA
-1128 KKKKDDLWKSMV
+1128 KKKKDDLWDAMSN
-1140 DKVKEEE
+1140 KVKMED

>member
-1 MGIRFIFGRAGAG
+1 MGIRFIFGRAGSG
-14 KSHYCLEQINKK
+14 KSYYCLNQIKKK
-26 LNNQD
+26 LEND
-31 KNKLILLVPDQ
+31 KNNKLILLVPDQ

-47 EKKLLEAIG
+47 EKKLLEHIG
-56 EKALLRAEV
+56 ERALLRAEV
-65 LSFKRMATRVFDSC
+65 LSFKRMATRVFDRC

-98 LLKDKGEELQYFSK
+98 LLKDKGEELQYFNR
-112 ISKKQGFV
+112 ISKQQGFV
-120 GTVSKSITEFKKY
+120 GIVSKSITEFKKY
-133 NISEEILREK
+133 NISEEILIEK
-143 ELQIDKDEL
+143 ESQIDNKDL
-152 KEKISDLLNIYES
+152 KEKVNDLASIYKI
-165 FNGALHKEYIDS
+165 FNENLHKGYIDS
-177 EDILTILANKLRE
+177 EDILSILAKKLKE
-190 CTLYNGAE
+190 CELYNDAE
-198 VWVDEF
+198 IWVDEF

-211 IEVLKVLAKQCK
+211 LEVLKVLAKQCK

-229 CSDGEDSSKGGEAD
+229 CSDGQIQFTEGETD
-243 IFSVITSTEN
+243 IFDVIKNTEN
-253 KIIKMMQENN
+253 RLLKMMQENN
-263 ISYKEPVYLNN
+263 IAYKEPVNLN
-274 KNIYRFKES
+274 KENIYRFKES
-283 NELEHLEKY
+283 KELGHIEKY
-292 FFNYPFKIYKGK
+292 FFNFPFKIYKGEC
-304 NKDVRLY
+304 KDISLY
-311 KANNNYNEIEWVAQD
+311 KANNNYSEIEWVAQD
-326 ILRLVIDK
+326 ILRLVRDK

-372 DILSN
+372 EILSN

-385 ALEILISNWSYESV
+385 SLEILSTNWSYESV

-411 SQFIDKL
+411 STYIDKL

-430 KWTKNL
+430 KWTRDLIGNTD
-436 LEEDER
+436 EEL
-442 EFTQEEIEIAEYMEE
+442 TQEEIEIFEYMEE
-457 IRRPIIK
+457 IRRPIIN

-470 GNTTVIKYCTALYEF
+470 GDVTVRKYCTALYEF
-485 LLEINAFETMDS
+485 LLEINAFETMDK
-497 WLEKFNRLGMQD
+497 WLENFNEHGMQD

-531 LGDEEVDLKTFSKL
+531 LGDEKVDLKTFSKIL
-545 LVSGFEEKEIGVIP
+545 ISGFEEKEIGVIP
-559 MSLDQVNI
+559 MALDQVNI

-579 ALYVVGANDGVLP
+579 ALYIVGANDGVLP

-602 DEDRIELKNLGI
+602 DEDRLELKQLGI

-621 SRIFEEQF
+621 SRVFEEQF

-666 KILPNMQ
+666 KILPRLQ
-673 EESEIYYNHIK
+673 EESEIFNK
-684 ECDLYYDKY
+684 NLLNDKY

-698 PIPTFN
+698 PTPTFN
-704 ELIEALRRKYE
+704 ELIEALRKEYE
-715 KEEIEEHW
+715 KEEIEPHW
-723 KEAFKWFEESEEFKD
+723 VETFKWFEESDEFKD
-738 RTNVVFNGLNY
+738 RTKIIFNGLNY
-749 TNLVERIPRE
+749 TNLIERIPRE
-759 KIKELYSNE
+759 KMKQLYSND

-787 GYYVQYGL
+787 SYYVQYGL

-807 PDLGSFMHEILDQF
+807 PDLGSFMHDILDKF
-821 TNKIKKENIHWSEL
+821 TNKIKKENIAWSDL
-835 TKDRCSEIVNELVNN
+835 TKERCSEIVNELVNT
-850 KLRNETNSILNSNK
+850 KLKNEANSILNSNK
-864 KYQYFSERFKKTIT
+864 KYQYFSERFKKTIS

-889 RGEFDVFKNEFD
+889 KGEFDIFKSEFD

-912 LELPSN
+912 LELPSK

-932 VELDGETYI
+932 VELNGETYI

-974 KSSDKILKT
+974 KNSEQILKT
-983 ECMPGAILYF
+983 QCMPGGILYF
-993 KIDNPIIQSK
+993 KIDNPIIKSK

-1011 QTEVLKKLK
+1011 QVEVLKKLK

-1025 LKDAKVVKAMDN
+1025 LKDAKIVRSMDK
-1037 EMETYSLIV
+1037 EMTTYSLVI
-1046 PAAFKK
+1046 PATFKK
-1052 DGDFTSTSAV
+1052 DGDFSSNSAV
-1062 VTKEQFDILR
+1062 VTEEQFNILR
-1072 KYVNDKMIEICEEML
+1072 EYVNDKMVELCEDML
-1087 SGDIKIEPCKSSKVT
+1087 SGKIKIEPCKNDKT
-1102 YCDYCDYSSIC
+1102 AYCKYCDYSSIC
-1113 QFDTSL
+1113 QFDTSI
-1119 KDNKYKIIL
+1119 KDNKYKTIV
-1128 KKKKDDLWKSMV
+1128 KKDE
-1140 DKVKEEE
+1140 KVIWDQMKKFIE
-1147 GE
+1147 GGDEK

>member
-1 MGIRFIFGRAGAG
+1 MGIRFVFGRAGSG
-14 KSHYCLEQINKK
+14 KSYYCLNQIKKK
-26 LNNQD
+26 LTND
-31 KNKLILLVPDQ
+31 KNNKLIMLVPDQ

-47 EKKLLEAIG
+47 EKKLLEYVG

-65 LSFKRMATRVFDSC
+65 LSFKRMATRVFDKC

-98 LLKDKGEELQYFSK
+98 LLKDKGEELQYFNR
-112 ISKKQGFV
+112 ISKQQGFV
-120 GTVSKSITEFKKY
+120 GIVSKSITEFKKY
-133 NISEEILREK
+133 NISEEILKEK
-143 ELQIDKDEL
+143 ELEIENKDL
-152 KEKISDLLNIYES
+152 KEKVSDLASIYET
-165 FNGALHKEYIDS
+165 FNESLHKGYIDS
-177 EDILTILANKLRE
+177 EDILSILAKKLKE
-190 CTLYNGAE
+190 CALYNDAE
-198 VWVDEF
+198 IWVDEF

-211 IEVLKVLAKQCK
+211 LEVLKVLAKQCK
-223 NINITL
+223 NVNITL
-229 CSDGEDSSKGGEAD
+229 CSDGEIQFTEGETD
-243 IFSVITSTEN
+243 IFDVIKNTEN
-253 KIIKMMQENN
+253 RILKMMQENN
-263 ISYKEPVYLNN
+263 ISYKEPVNLNK
-274 KNIYRFKES
+274 KNIYRFKDS
-283 NELEHLEKY
+283 KELGHIEKY
-292 FFNYPFKIYKGK
+292 FFNYPFKIYKDDC
-304 NKDVRLY
+304 KDIRLY
-311 KANNNYNEIEWVAQD
+311 KANNNYSEVEWVAQD
-326 ILRLVIDK
+326 ILKLVRDK

-372 DILSN
+372 EILSN

-385 ALEILISNWSYESV
+385 ALEILVTNWSYESV

-411 SQFIDKL
+411 TNFIDKL

-430 KWTKNL
+430 KWTRDL
-436 LEEDER
+436 LTSQDEEL
-442 EFTQEEIEIAEYMEE
+442 TQEEIEIFEYMEE
-457 IRRPIIK
+457 IRRPIIN

-470 GNTTVIKYCTALYEF
+470 GDVTVRKYCTALYEF
-485 LLEINAFETMDS
+485 LLEISAFETMDK
-497 WLEKFNRLGMQD
+497 WLDDFNNKGMQD

-531 LGDEEVDLKTFSKL
+531 LGDEVVDLKTFSKIL
-545 LVSGFEEKEIGVIP
+545 ISGFEEKEIGVIP
-559 MSLDQVNI
+559 MALDQVNI
-567 GDIARIK
+567 GDIARVK

-579 ALYVVGANDGVLP
+579 ALYIVGANDGVLP

-602 DEDRIELKNLGI
+602 DEDRIELKSMGI

-621 SRIFEEQF
+621 SRVFEEQF

-666 KILPNMQ
+666 KILPRLK
-673 EESEIYYNHIK
+673 EESEIFNNN
-684 ECDLYYDKY
+684 LFNDKY

-698 PIPTFN
+698 PVPTFN
-704 ELIEALRRKYE
+704 ELIEALRREYE
-715 KEEIEEHW
+715 KEEIEPYWVET
-723 KEAFKWFEESEEFKD
+723 FKWFEENEEFKD
-738 RTNVVFNGLNY
+738 RTKIIFNGLNY
-749 TNLVERIPRE
+749 TNLVEKIPRE
-759 KIKELYSNE
+759 KIKRLYSNE

-787 GYYVQYGL
+787 GYYVKYGL
-795 KAKDRKVYEFSA
+795 KAKDRKVYEFTA
-807 PDLGSFMHEILDQF
+807 PDLGSFMHDILDQF
-821 TNKIKKENIHWSEL
+821 TNKIRKENILWGDL
-835 TKDRCSEIVNELVNN
+835 TKDRCAEIVNELVNS
-850 KLRNETNSILNSNK
+850 KLKNETNSILNSNK

-889 RGEFDVFKNEFD
+889 KGEFDIFKSEFD

-912 LELPSN
+912 LELPSK

-932 VELDGETYI
+932 VDLNGETYI

-959 YGLQIQLLVYLDAIL
+959 YGIQIQLLVYLDAIL
-974 KSSDKILKT
+974 KNSEQILKT
-983 ECMPGAILYF
+983 QCMPGGILYF
-993 KIDNPIIQSK
+993 KIDNPIIKSK
-1003 KALSEEEI
+1003 KALTEEEI
-1011 QTEVLKKLK
+1011 QVEVLKKLK

-1025 LKDAKVVKAMDN
+1025 LKNVELVKSMDRD
-1037 EMETYSLIV
+1037 METYSLII

-1052 DGDFTSTSAV
+1052 DGDFTSTSSV
-1062 VTKEQFDILR
+1062 VTESQFELLR

-1087 SGDIKIEPCKSSKVT
+1087 SGEVKIEPCKSSKVT

-1113 QFDTSL
+1113 QFDTSI

-1128 KKKKDDLWKSMV
+1128 RKKKDDLWDAMSN
-1140 DKVKEEE
+1140 KVKAEEDE
-1147 GE
+1147 

>member
-1 MGIRFIFGRAGAG
+1 MGIRFIFGRAGSG
-14 KSHYCLEQINKK
+14 KSYYCLNQIKKK
-26 LNNQD
+26 LSNEKN
-31 KNKLILLVPDQ
+31 NKLILLVPDQ

-47 EKKLLEAIG
+47 EKKLLEHIG

-65 LSFKRMATRVFDSC
+65 LSFKRMATRVFDKC

-98 LLKDKGEELQYFSK
+98 LLKDKGEELKYFNR

-120 GTVSKSITEFKKY
+120 GIVSKSITEFKKY

-143 ELQIDKDEL
+143 ELQIDNNDL
-152 KEKISDLLNIYES
+152 KEKINDLLSIYEA
-165 FNGALHKEYIDS
+165 FNENLHKCYIDS
-177 EDILTILANKLRE
+177 EDILSILAQKLKTCE
-190 CTLYNGAE
+190 LYNDAE
-198 VWVDEF
+198 IWIDEF

-211 IEVLKVLAKQCK
+211 LEVLKVLAKQCK
-223 NINITL
+223 NMNITL
-229 CSDGEDSSKGGEAD
+229 CSDGEIGFTEGETD
-243 IFSVITSTEN
+243 IFDVIKNTEN
-253 KIIKMMQENN
+253 RILKMMQENN
-263 ISYKEPVYLNN
+263 ISYKEPINLN
-274 KNIYRFKES
+274 KKDIYRFKES
-283 NELEHLEKY
+283 RELGHIEKY
-292 FFNYPFKIYKGK
+292 FFNFPFKIYKDK
-304 NKDVRLY
+304 CTDIRLY
-311 KANNNYNEIEWVAQD
+311 KANNNYSEIEWVAQD
-326 ILRLVIDK
+326 ILRLVRDR

-372 DILSN
+372 EILSN

-385 ALEILISNWSYESV
+385 SLEILITNWSYESV
-399 FKYVKSGLITLE
+399 FKYVKSGLIKLE
-411 SQFIDKL
+411 SEFIDKL

-430 KWTKNL
+430 KWTRDL
-436 LEEDER
+436 LTSNDVEL
-442 EFTQEEIEIAEYMEE
+442 TKEEIEIFEYMEE
-457 IRRPIIK
+457 IRRPIIN

-470 GNTTVIKYCTALYEF
+470 GDVTVRKYCTALYEF
-485 LLEINAFETMDS
+485 LLEIDAFNTMDK
-497 WLEKFNRLGMQD
+497 WLEDFNNKGMQD

-517 PSIVMDML
+517 PAIVMDML

-531 LGDEEVDLKTFSKL
+531 LGDEKVDLKTFSKI

-559 MSLDQVNI
+559 MALDQVNI

-579 ALYVVGANDGVLP
+579 ALYIVGANDGVLP

-602 DEDRIELKNLGI
+602 DEDRIELKAMGL

-621 SRIFEEQF
+621 SRVFEEQF

-666 KILPNMQ
+666 KILPILK
-673 EESEIYYNHIK
+673 EESEIFNNNLIN
-684 ECDLYYDKY
+684 DKY

-704 ELIEALRRKYE
+704 ELIEALRKEYE
-715 KEEIEEHW
+715 KEEIESHW
-723 KEAFKWFEESEEFKD
+723 VETFKWFEENEEFKD
-738 RTNVVFNGLNY
+738 RTKIIFNGLNY
-749 TNLVERIPRE
+749 TNLVEKIPRE
-759 KIKELYSNE
+759 KIKRLYSND
-768 NGRLMF
+768 NGRLIF

-795 KAKDRKVYEFSA
+795 KAKDRKVYEFTA
-807 PDLGSFMHEILDQF
+807 PDLGSFMHDILDQF
-821 TNKIKKENIHWSEL
+821 TNKIKKEHILWGDL
-835 TKDRCSEIVNELVNN
+835 TKERCSEIVNELVDN
-850 KLRNETNSILNSNK
+850 KLKNETNSILNSNK

-889 RGEFDVFKNEFD
+889 KGEFDIFKSEFD

-912 LELPSN
+912 LELPSK

-932 VELDGETYI
+932 VDLNGETYI

-946 KSGSKSFDLNELY
+946 KSGSKNFDLNELY

-974 KSSDKILKT
+974 KNSQQILKSQ
-983 ECMPGAILYF
+983 CMPGGILYF
-993 KIDNPIIQSK
+993 KIDNPIIKSK
-1003 KALSEEEI
+1003 KALTEEEI
-1011 QTEVLKKLK
+1011 QVEVLKKLK

-1025 LKDAKVVKAMDN
+1025 LKNAELVKAMDKD
-1037 EMETYSLIV
+1037 METYSLII

-1052 DGDFTSTSAV
+1052 DGDFTSTSSV
-1062 VTKEQFDILR
+1062 VTEEQFELLR
-1072 KYVNDKMIEICEEML
+1072 KYVNEKMIEICEEML
-1087 SGDIKIEPCKSSKVT
+1087 SGEVKIEPCKSAKVT
-1102 YCDYCDYSSIC
+1102 YCDYCDYSAIC
-1113 QFDTSL
+1113 QFDTSIR
-1119 KDNKYKIIL
+1119 DNKYKVIL
-1128 KKKKDDLWKSMV
+1128 KKKKEDLWNAMLN
-1140 DKVKEEE
+1140 KVKEEVE
-1147 GE
+1147 